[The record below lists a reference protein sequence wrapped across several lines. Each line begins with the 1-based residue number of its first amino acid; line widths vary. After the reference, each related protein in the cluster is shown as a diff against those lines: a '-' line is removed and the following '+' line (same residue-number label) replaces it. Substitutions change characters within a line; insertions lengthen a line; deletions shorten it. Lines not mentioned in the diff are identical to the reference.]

1 MADMSPTEAK
11 VARQIE
17 YYFGDHNLPRDKFLK
32 EQLQVD
38 DGWVAVATMLQFN
51 REAYHA
57 KKAEERKAHKADSK
71 AKAKHNQDEQQK
83 QTEDKEM
90 DLLLEE
96 QTGCLLKF
104 SGELDQVSR
113 EDFHALFSGHGKIKW
128 VDFTR
133 GAKEGTLLFD
143 GKAQEALDKATEA
156 NGGTLQIKDNDAT
169 WELLEGDVEK
179 DVMKKMIQAQQEL
192 HSRNKGRGPP
202 SPKKRAREDTADA
215 PAAKHRRPNAEDS
228 ASTSQICDQFA
239 FDVIKGNRPTPD
251 LARTPEN
258 MTPRTWQDNK
268 NKSVDNKPESMM
280 AASLLPSL
288 RCGDKKATAA
298 RLKADLSRATDDNCA
313 SGAHR
318 QLQELLDAVLDP
330 ETPATDAEALDW
342 CKCLIAGGDGFEG
355 FCEAVRSYDNAALCG
370 LVWTANFVAYRCRT
384 CGISPCMS
392 LCAECFNQGD
402 HTGHDFNMFRS
413 QAGGACDCG
422 DSNVMRETGFCRRHR
437 LKTGEDVPCVP
448 QDLLLMSELVLPRF
462 IISVVQ
468 YLREGYTEPDS
479 GDLQKVLQQ
488 LEPQISFLEE
498 LTKMGGAMRTVL
510 TKILTNQQT
519 FKDLSMGQEDN
530 TYAKQNYEK
539 YLSALKNS
547 GLVSVEDKAL
557 PPSTEG
563 AAVVAEGAVA
573 STEATAAGSPEESSK
588 EEDLD
593 GGQSVGQRKRVK
605 LSSATKDSSIMD
617 SLKHKRF
624 LEELLFW
631 TIKYEFPQKM
641 VTFLLNMLPDQDYKI
656 TFTKTFVQHYAFIM
670 KTLMKSHESD
680 TMSNRIVH
688 ISVQLFSNEELAR
701 HVTEECHLLD
711 VMVTVL
717 LYMMESCLVKSELQD
732 EENSRHV
739 VVNCGEAL
747 LKNNTYWPLVS
758 DFINILSH
766 QSVAKRF
773 LEDHSLL
780 MLWMSFVSFFQGMN
794 LNKRELN
801 EHVEFESQTY
811 YAAFAAELEA
821 CAQPMW
827 GLLTH
832 CKVKETQEYTKTV
845 VRYCL
850 EALQLWFDAIGFVDE
865 PAPNQVTFHLPLHR
879 YYAMFLSKAVKCQG
893 LDLDSLLPDQEMLMK
908 IMVHPLQIQA
918 SLSEI
923 HSNMWVRNGLQIKGQ
938 AMTYVQSHFC
948 NSMIDPDIYLL
959 QVCASRLDPDYFISF
974 KVVDLLT
981 MASQH
986 QNPVLDSEQER
997 PMLEGALTFLVILTS
1012 LRVHLGM
1019 TDDEIL
1025 RSEMVSQ
1032 LCMNDRTHS
1041 SLLDL
1046 IPENP
1051 NPKSGVVPGSCSFEE
1066 MLSTVADFKAPVFE
1080 PGGSMQQG
1088 MYTPKA
1094 EVWEKEFD
1102 PIMVVLRTVYRRD
1115 VQSAMDRYAAFL
1127 KQSGVDSTNPWPP
1140 YKERT
1145 PLRPEYRGLVKLLHC
1160 KTLHI
1165 VIFTLLYK
1173 IWMDH
1178 HNMSEHVL
1186 CMVLYLIE
1194 LGLDNQVQ
1202 DDKEQEEPCIEE
1214 HCHDS
1219 WFPGTSLLS
1228 NLHHIIN
1235 FVRVRVPE
1243 TAPEVK
1249 REPPPSTSAD
1259 ADATSFGPNLRE
1271 AQVFS
1276 LVAERRRK
1284 FQEIINRS
1292 STEASA
1298 QVVRPKS
1305 SSTRWV
1311 PPGTPPQLVTEIL
1324 EVRESMLS
1332 LLIKL
1337 HQKLSAKQNS
1347 LPRIL
1352 TKAAGRSRHS
1362 HRSIQEICGKVSP
1375 PVPPKKSSPADKKTM
1390 DKEERRQRARERQQK
1405 LLAEFASRQKSF
1417 METAMD
1423 VESPDGEA
1431 AMDLGASDVMD
1442 SEVLYDCVICG
1453 QSGPSTEDRPTG
1465 LVVLLQASSVLG
1477 HRCKSV
1483 DAKKLPTTDE
1493 EHIYAADTCGVAHD
1507 LRLALMQ
1514 HYFRESSCLQ
1524 SVSIGWDGGV
1534 YVQTCGHTLHID
1546 CHKSYMESL
1555 RNVQNDQV
1563 LQGFSV
1569 DKGEFTC
1576 PLCRQFANSVIP
1588 CRPGRGP
1595 EAGAGRCPSNKKTGV
1610 LVKEVEDLQGQLAP
1624 FPTESNLSK
1633 EMELVIKDIK
1643 NATQKKYM
1651 DYGKNP
1657 GSPDNDFLFMGVG
1670 LQVGLYLMLCVGASA
1685 HRGVGLQVGVY
1696 LMLCVGGVGPQGA
1709 LAHRTNLE
1717 LELVHRGGGLCSG
1730 GASAA
1735 AKRSCLNQ
1743 LFQVLAT
1750 HMRLYSIDSAYNPW
1764 TRLTQVSENQQEG
1777 EDEDRREV
1785 AMLFRDVP
1793 SLLIIF
1799 VLTMPQPLRKEH
1811 FTCVVKM
1818 LYNLQFVQGLAA
1830 LSVKFS
1836 PEEKRVWSTSGALKK
1851 NAANADKCL
1860 EALLSHV
1867 IGELSRDESVYRLN
1881 TEETSVLSSSVVSPQ
1896 SIEFSLRQ
1904 FCLPFLRL
1912 SSLLQHHLYG
1922 DVLTECPTPS
1932 SVPSASCLEWPA
1944 VCAFQLVT
1952 QWCQEVTG
1960 LPEAQGDHSLTLLVQ
1975 DPQWAAPRLLRLPEN
1990 YNVIFQYYHRKE
2002 CTACQKVPK
2011 DPALCL
2017 VCGTFVCLKGPCCKQ
2032 QGVCE
2037 CVLHSQHCGAATG
2050 IFLLINASVI
2060 IIIRGHR
2067 FCLWGSVYLD
2077 AHGEE
2082 DRDLRRGKPLFLC
2095 AERYRVLEQQWV
2107 SHTFDH
2113 INKRW
2118 GPHYNGL

>member
-1 MADMSPTEAK
+1 
-11 VARQIE
+11 
-17 YYFGDHNLPRDKFLK
+17 
-32 EQLQVD
+32 
-38 DGWVAVATMLQFN
+38 
-51 REAYHA
+51 
-57 KKAEERKAHKADSK
+57 
-71 AKAKHNQDEQQK
+71 
-83 QTEDKEM
+83 
-90 DLLLEE
+90 
-96 QTGCLLKF
+96 
-104 SGELDQVSR
+104 
-113 EDFHALFSGHGKIKW
+113 
-128 VDFTR
+128 
-133 GAKEGTLLFD
+133 
-143 GKAQEALDKATEA
+143 
-156 NGGTLQIKDNDAT
+156 
-169 WELLEGDVEK
+169 
-179 DVMKKMIQAQQEL
+179 
-192 HSRNKGRGPP
+192 
-202 SPKKRAREDTADA
+202 
-215 PAAKHRRPNAEDS
+215 
-228 ASTSQICDQFA
+228 
-239 FDVIKGNRPTPD
+239 
-251 LARTPEN
+251 
-258 MTPRTWQDNK
+258 
-268 NKSVDNKPESMM
+268 MM
-280 AASLLPSL
+280 AASLL
-288 RCGDKKATAA
+288 RRDKKSTAA
-298 RLKADLSRATDDNCA
+298 HLKADLKRTDNS
-313 SGAHR
+313 SGLR
-318 QLQELLDAVLDP
+318 QLQELLDSVLHP
-330 ETPATDAEALDW
+330 ERGSEPEALEW
-342 CKCLIAGGDGFEG
+342 CKWLLAGGDGFDE
-355 FCEAVRSYDNAALCG
+355 FCRTVRSYDNATLCG

-392 LCAECFNQGD
+392 LCAECFNNGD

-422 DSNVMRETGFCRRHR
+422 DGNVMRESGFCSRHR
-437 LKTGEDVPCVP
+437 LKTGENVPLVP
-448 QDLLLMSELVLPRF
+448 RDLLLMSEMVLPRF
-462 IISVVQ
+462 IITIIQ
-468 YLREGYTEPDS
+468 YLRDGYTEPGEDS
-479 GDLQKVLQQ
+479 AADRDLQKVLQQ
-488 LEPQISFLEE
+488 LDLHISFLEE

-519 FKDLSMGQEDN
+519 FKELSMGECRS
-530 TYAKQNYEK
+530 YEK
-539 YLSALKNS
+539 YLSALKSS
-547 GLVSVEDKAL
+547 GLVSVEEKGAGAGATDTPAGAGALKVRVKLKA
-557 PPSTEG
+557 
-563 AAVVAEGAVA
+563 VHVFVWQ
-573 STEATAAGSPEESSK
+573 
-588 EEDLD
+588 EDQD
-593 GGQSVGQRKRVK
+593 GLQGVGQRKRVK
-605 LSSATKDSSIMD
+605 LSSSTKDPSIMD
-617 SLKHKRF
+617 TLKHKCF

-631 TIKYEFPQKM
+631 TINSQSS
-641 VTFLLNMLPDQDYKI
+641 TFVIRTREKI

-701 HVTEECHLLD
+701 HVTEECQLLD
-711 VMVTVL
+711 IMVTVL
-717 LYMMESCLVKSELQD
+717 LYMMESCLIKSELQD
-732 EENSRHV
+732 EENNHHV

-773 LEDHSLL
+773 LEDQSLL
-780 MLWMSFVSFFQGMN
+780 RLWMSFVSFFQGMN

-832 CKVKETQEYTKTV
+832 CKVKETHEYTKTV

-850 EALQLWFDAIGFVDE
+850 ETLQMWFDTIGFVDE
-865 PAPNQVTFHLPLHR
+865 PALNQLTFHLPLHR
-879 YYAMFLSKAVKCQG
+879 YYAMFLSKGVKCQG

-959 QVCASRLDPDYFISF
+959 QVCASRLDPDYFISSVFERF

-986 QNPVLDSEQER
+986 QNAVLDSEQER
-997 PMLEGALTFLVILTS
+997 PMLEGALTFLVILSS

-1019 TDDEIL
+1019 SDDEIL
-1025 RSEMVSQ
+1025 RAEMVSQ

-1066 MLSTVADFKAPVFE
+1066 MLSAVADFKAPVFE

-1088 MYTPKA
+1088 MYTPKGD
-1094 EVWEKEFD
+1094 VWEKEFD
-1102 PIMVVLRTVYRRD
+1102 PIMVILRTVYRRD
-1115 VQSAMDRYAAFL
+1115 VQSAMDRYTAFL
-1127 KQSGVDSTNPWPP
+1127 KQSGVHTGNPWPP

-1145 PLRPEYRGLVKLLHC
+1145 ALHPCYKGLVRLLHC

-1178 HNMSEHVL
+1178 QNMSEHVL

-1202 DDKEQEEPCIEE
+1202 DDKVEEVSFE

-1228 NLHHIIN
+1228 NLHHVIN

-1243 TAPEVK
+1243 TAPEVERK
-1249 REPPPSTSAD
+1249 RERERERETPASTSSESS
-1259 ADATSFGPNLRE
+1259 TFGQVSQTLSG

-1292 STEASA
+1292 NHEASQA
-1298 QVVRPKS
+1298 VRPKS
-1305 SSTRWV
+1305 SSSRLL
-1311 PPGTPPQLVTEIL
+1311 PPGSPPQLVTEIL
-1324 EVRESMLS
+1324 EIGESMLS
-1332 LLIKL
+1332 LLVKL
-1337 HQKLSAKQNS
+1337 HQKLSGKQNS
-1347 LPRIL
+1347 LSLSWLAEVDPAHHAHGDGLTAIERIL
-1352 TKAAGRSRHS
+1352 AKAAARSRHS
-1362 HRSIQEICGKVSP
+1362 KRCLQEICGKVCP
-1375 PVPPKKSSPADKKTM
+1375 PIPPKKNSPGDKKSM

-1423 VESPDGEA
+1423 VESPETDA
-1431 AMDLGASDVMD
+1431 VMEMGSAEPLD

-1477 HRCKSV
+1477 HRCRSDTPKR
-1483 DAKKLPTTDE
+1483 LPTTDE
-1493 EHIYAADTCGVAHD
+1493 EHIYPEDTCGAAHD
-1507 LRLALMQ
+1507 VRLSLMQ
-1514 HYFRESSCLQ
+1514 RYFKDSSCLQ

-1555 RNVQNDQV
+1555 RNDQV

-1576 PLCRQFANSVIP
+1576 PLCRQFANSVLP
-1588 CRPGRGP
+1588 CRPGRGM
-1595 EAGAGRCPSNKKTGV
+1595 ETGAWHAPSNKSMST
-1610 LVKEVEDLQGQLAP
+1610 LVREVEDLQEQLGI
-1624 FPTESNLSK
+1624 FPVSAESNLSK
-1633 EMELVIKDIK
+1633 EMESVIKDIK
-1643 NATQKKYM
+1643 NTTQKKYM

-1657 GSPDNDFLFMGVG
+1657 GSPDNDFLFMYSV
-1670 LQVGLYLMLCVGASA
+1670 A
-1685 HRGVGLQVGVY
+1685 
-1696 LMLCVGGVGPQGA
+1696 
-1709 LAHRTNLE
+1709 RTNLE
-1717 LELVHRGGGLCSG
+1717 LELVHRGGNLCSG

-1743 LFQVLAT
+1743 LFHVLAM

-1764 TRLTQVSENQQEG
+1764 TRLTQSTYCD
-1777 EDEDRREV
+1777 DERPEV
-1785 AMLFRDVP
+1785 PMLFRDVP

-1799 VLTMPQPLRKEH
+1799 ILTMPQPLRKEH
-1811 FTCVVKM
+1811 FTCVVKV
-1818 LYNLQFVQGLAA
+1818 LYSLQYTQALAA
-1830 LSVKFS
+1830 LSVRFS
-1836 PEEKRVWSTSGALKK
+1836 PEERLAWSNTGAAKK
-1851 NAANADKCL
+1851 
-1860 EALLSHV
+1860 V
-1867 IGELSRDESVYRLN
+1867 
-1881 TEETSVLSSSVVSPQ
+1881 SSVWSPQ
-1896 SIEFSLRQ
+1896 SIEFSLQQ

-1912 SSLLQHHLYG
+1912 SCLLQHHLYG
-1922 DVLTECPTPS
+1922 DSLPGCLVEEEFSLLAGCLGLAGSAQS
-1932 SVPSASCLEWPA
+1932 SAACLEWNISA
-1944 VCAFQLVT
+1944 LDLIS
-1952 QWCQEVTG
+1952 QWCSEVIALSNT
-1960 LPEAQGDHSLTLLVQ
+1960 PTQQSVSLLVQ
-1975 DPQWAAPRLLRLPEN
+1975 DPQWAAPRLLHLPDN
-1990 YNVIFQYYHRKE
+1990 YNTIFQYYHRKS
-2002 CTACQKVPK
+2002 CTSCGKTPK

-2017 VCGTFVCLKGPCCKQ
+2017 VCGAFVCLKGHCCKQ

-2082 DRDLRRGKPLFLC
+2082 DRDLRRGKPLYLC
-2095 AERYRVLEQQWV
+2095 EERYRVLEQQWV

>member
-1 MADMSPTEAK
+1 
-11 VARQIE
+11 
-17 YYFGDHNLPRDKFLK
+17 
-32 EQLQVD
+32 
-38 DGWVAVATMLQFN
+38 
-51 REAYHA
+51 
-57 KKAEERKAHKADSK
+57 
-71 AKAKHNQDEQQK
+71 
-83 QTEDKEM
+83 
-90 DLLLEE
+90 
-96 QTGCLLKF
+96 
-104 SGELDQVSR
+104 
-113 EDFHALFSGHGKIKW
+113 
-128 VDFTR
+128 
-133 GAKEGTLLFD
+133 
-143 GKAQEALDKATEA
+143 
-156 NGGTLQIKDNDAT
+156 
-169 WELLEGDVEK
+169 
-179 DVMKKMIQAQQEL
+179 
-192 HSRNKGRGPP
+192 
-202 SPKKRAREDTADA
+202 
-215 PAAKHRRPNAEDS
+215 
-228 ASTSQICDQFA
+228 
-239 FDVIKGNRPTPD
+239 
-251 LARTPEN
+251 
-258 MTPRTWQDNK
+258 
-268 NKSVDNKPESMM
+268 M
-280 AASLLPSL
+280 AASLL
-288 RCGDKKATAA
+288 RRDKKATAA
-298 RLKADLSRATDDNCA
+298 HLKADLNRTDN
-313 SGAHR
+313 GNGVR
-318 QLQELLDAVLDP
+318 QLQELLDVVLNP
-330 ETPATDAEALDW
+330 ETPAADTEALDW
-342 CKCLIAGGDGFEG
+342 CKCLIASGEGFEE
-355 FCEAVRSYDNAALCG
+355 FCKTVRSYDNATLCG

-392 LCAECFNQGD
+392 LCAECFNNGD

-422 DSNVMRETGFCRRHR
+422 DGNVMRESGFCRQHR
-437 LKTGEDVPCVP
+437 LRTGENVPSIP
-448 QDLLLMSELVLPRF
+448 QDLLLMSEMVLPHF
-462 IISVVQ
+462 ILCIIQ
-468 YLREGYTEPDS
+468 YLRDGYIEADPSTER
-479 GDLQKVLQQ
+479 DLQKVLQQ

-519 FKDLSMGQEDN
+519 FKELSMGQEEN
-530 TYAKQNYEK
+530 VYAKKNYDK
-539 YLSALKNS
+539 YLSALQNS
-547 GLVSVEDKAL
+547 GLVSVEEKAQ
-557 PPSTEG
+557 G
-563 AAVVAEGAVA
+563 ATADVTVGAEGGAGA
-573 STEATAAGSPEESSK
+573 MALLGTTAPGSPDESSK
-588 EEDLD
+588 EEDQD
-593 GGQSVGQRKRVK
+593 AGQSVGQRKRVK
-605 LSSATKDSSIMD
+605 LSSSTKDPCVID
-617 SLKHKRF
+617 SLKHKCF

-701 HVTEECHLLD
+701 HVTEECQLLD
-711 VMVTVL
+711 IMVTVL
-717 LYMMESCLVKSELQD
+717 LYMMESCLIKSELQD
-732 EENSRHV
+732 EENSHHV
-739 VVNCGEAL
+739 VVNCSEAL

-766 QSVAKRF
+766 QSVAKKF

-832 CKVKETQEYTKTV
+832 CKVKETQEYSKTV

-850 EALQLWFDAIGFVDE
+850 ETLQIWFDAIGFIDE

-959 QVCASRLDPDYFISF
+959 QVCASRLDPDYFISSVFERF

-986 QNPVLDSEQER
+986 QNAVLDSEQER

-1025 RSEMVSQ
+1025 RGEMVSQ

-1041 SLLDL
+1041 ALLDL

-1051 NPKSGVVPGSCSFEE
+1051 NPKSGIVPGSCSFEE
-1066 MLSTVADFKAPVFE
+1066 MLSAVADFKAPVFE

-1115 VQSAMDRYAAFL
+1115 VQSAMDRYSAFL
-1127 KQSGVDSTNPWPP
+1127 KQAGIHTGNPWPP

-1145 PLRPEYRGLVKLLHC
+1145 ALHPCYKGLIKLLHC

-1178 HNMSEHVL
+1178 PNMSEHVL
-1186 CMVLYLIE
+1186 CMVMYLIE

-1202 DDKEQEEPCIEE
+1202 DDKEDEEPCIEE

-1219 WFPGTSLLS
+1219 WFPGTNLLS
-1228 NLHHIIN
+1228 NLHHVIN

-1249 REPPPSTSAD
+1249 REAPPSTSTEA
-1259 ADATSFGPNLRE
+1259 SSYGQNLRE

-1292 STEASA
+1292 NTEAS

-1311 PPGTPPQLVTEIL
+1311 PPGAPPQLVTEIL
-1324 EVRESMLS
+1324 EIRESMLS

-1337 HQKLSAKQNS
+1337 HQKLSSKQNS
-1347 LPRIL
+1347 LSPSWLEDMDMSRHTHGDGITAIERIL
-1352 TKAAGRSRHS
+1352 TKAATRSCQIK
-1362 HRSIQEICGKVSP
+1362 RSIQDICGKVCP
-1375 PVPPKKSSPADKKTM
+1375 PVPPKKNSPADKKTM
-1390 DKEERRQRARERQQK
+1390 DKEERRLRARERQQK

-1423 VESPDGEA
+1423 VESPDTEA
-1431 AMDLGASDVMD
+1431 AMDLGASEVME

-1453 QSGPSTEDRPTG
+1453 QSGPSTDDRPIG

-1477 HRCKSV
+1477 HRCQSKE
-1483 DAKKLPTTDE
+1483 AKKLPTSDE
-1493 EHIYAADTCGVAHD
+1493 EHIYAVDTCGVAHD
-1507 LRLALMQ
+1507 VRLTLLQ
-1514 HYFRESSCLQ
+1514 RFFKDSSCLQ

-1555 RNVQNDQV
+1555 RNDQV

-1576 PLCRQFANSVIP
+1576 PLCRQFANSVLP
-1588 CRPGRGP
+1588 CRPGRGT
-1595 EAGAGRCPSNKKTGV
+1595 EAGSWHTPTNKKTLV
-1610 LVKEVEDLQGQLAP
+1610 LVKEVEELQEKLGLFQ
-1624 FPTESNLSK
+1624 TESNLSK
-1633 EMELVIKDIK
+1633 EMELVIKDVK
-1643 NATQKKYM
+1643 NTTQNKYM

-1657 GSPDNDFLFMGVG
+1657 GSPDNDFLFMYSV
-1670 LQVGLYLMLCVGASA
+1670 A
-1685 HRGVGLQVGVY
+1685 
-1696 LMLCVGGVGPQGA
+1696 
-1709 LAHRTNLE
+1709 RTNLE
-1717 LELVHRGGGLCSG
+1717 LELVHRGGHLCSG
-1730 GASAA
+1730 GASAS

-1743 LFQVLAT
+1743 LFHVLAM

-1764 TRLTQVSENQQEG
+1764 TKLTQVTPIREADG
-1777 EDEDRREV
+1777 FDEDRPEV
-1785 AMLFRDVP
+1785 PMLFRDVP

-1818 LYNLQFVQGLAA
+1818 LYNLQFTQAVVAV
-1830 LSVKFS
+1830 STKFS
-1836 PEEKRVWSTSGALKK
+1836 PEERQAWSTSGALKK
-1851 NAANADKCL
+1851 DVANAETSF

-1867 IGELSRDESVYRLN
+1867 ICELSKDKSVYKVN
-1881 TEETSVLSSSVVSPQ
+1881 TEETSMLSSSVWSPQ
-1896 SIEFSLRQ
+1896 SIEFSLQQ

-1912 SSLLQHHLYG
+1912 SCLLQHHLYG
-1922 DVLTECPTPS
+1922 DNLTGCLEEEEFTSLAVCLGLL
-1932 SVPSASCLEWPA
+1932 PSAPQPANIVASGSCLRWA
-1944 VCAFQLVT
+1944 ASAFGLVT
-1952 QWCQEVTG
+1952 QWCAEVTG
-1960 LPEAQGDHSLTLLVQ
+1960 LTRMQPEQSLTLLVQ
-1975 DPQWAAPRLLRLPEN
+1975 EPQWTAPRLLQLPDN
-1990 YNVIFQYYHRKE
+1990 YNIIFQYYHRKA
-2002 CTACQKVPK
+2002 CTACNKVPK

-2017 VCGTFVCLKGPCCKQ
+2017 VCGAFVCLKGVCCKQ
-2032 QGVCE
+2032 QGICE

-2095 AERYRVLEQQWV
+2095 AERYRVLEQQWG

>member
-1 MADMSPTEAK
+1 
-11 VARQIE
+11 
-17 YYFGDHNLPRDKFLK
+17 
-32 EQLQVD
+32 
-38 DGWVAVATMLQFN
+38 
-51 REAYHA
+51 
-57 KKAEERKAHKADSK
+57 
-71 AKAKHNQDEQQK
+71 
-83 QTEDKEM
+83 
-90 DLLLEE
+90 
-96 QTGCLLKF
+96 
-104 SGELDQVSR
+104 
-113 EDFHALFSGHGKIKW
+113 
-128 VDFTR
+128 
-133 GAKEGTLLFD
+133 
-143 GKAQEALDKATEA
+143 
-156 NGGTLQIKDNDAT
+156 
-169 WELLEGDVEK
+169 
-179 DVMKKMIQAQQEL
+179 
-192 HSRNKGRGPP
+192 
-202 SPKKRAREDTADA
+202 
-215 PAAKHRRPNAEDS
+215 
-228 ASTSQICDQFA
+228 
-239 FDVIKGNRPTPD
+239 
-251 LARTPEN
+251 
-258 MTPRTWQDNK
+258 
-268 NKSVDNKPESMM
+268 MM
-280 AASLLPSL
+280 AASLL
-288 RCGDKKATAA
+288 RRDKKATAA
-298 RLKADLSRATDDNCA
+298 HLKADLNRTDNSA
-313 SGAHR
+313 AVR
-318 QLQELLDAVLDP
+318 QLQELLDVVLNP
-330 ETPATDAEALDW
+330 EKPAADTEALDW
-342 CKCLIAGGDGFEG
+342 CKCLIAGGEGFEE
-355 FCEAVRSYDNAALCG
+355 FCKTVRSYDNATLCG

-392 LCAECFNQGD
+392 LCAECFNNGD

-422 DSNVMRETGFCRRHR
+422 DSNVMRESGFCRRHR
-437 LKTGEDVPCVP
+437 LRTGENIPSIP
-448 QDLLLMSELVLPRF
+448 RDLLLMSEMVLPRF
-462 IISVVQ
+462 ILCIIQ
-468 YLREGYTEPDS
+468 YLRDGYVEPDS
-479 GDLQKVLQQ
+479 STERDLQKVLQQ

-519 FKDLSMGQEDN
+519 FKELSMGQEEN
-530 TYAKQNYEK
+530 LYAKKNYDK

-547 GLVSVEDKAL
+547 GLVSVEEKAQ
-557 PPSTEG
+557 G
-563 AAVVAEGAVA
+563 ATADVSVGAEGGAGA
-573 STEATAAGSPEESSK
+573 MALLGTTAPGSPDESSK
-588 EEDLD
+588 EEDQD
-593 GGQSVGQRKRVK
+593 AGQSVGQRKRVK
-605 LSSATKDSSIMD
+605 LSSSTKDPCIIE
-617 SLKHKRF
+617 SLKHKCF

-701 HVTEECHLLD
+701 RVTEECHLLD
-711 VMVTVL
+711 IMVTVL
-717 LYMMESCLVKSELQD
+717 LYMMESCLIKSELQD
-732 EENSRHV
+732 EENNRHV
-739 VVNCGEAL
+739 VVNCSEPL

-766 QSVAKRF
+766 QSVAKKF
-773 LEDHSLL
+773 MEDHSLV

-850 EALQLWFDAIGFVDE
+850 ETLQIWFDAIGFIDE

-879 YYAMFLSKAVKCQG
+879 YYAMFLSKGVKCQG
-893 LDLDSLLPDQEMLMK
+893 LDLDCLLPDQEMLMK

-918 SLSEI
+918 CLSEI

-959 QVCASRLDPDYFISF
+959 QVRFIQTTS
-974 KVVDLLT
+974 
-981 MASQH
+981 SQVFLRDC
-986 QNPVLDSEQER
+986 VLYSEQER

-1012 LRVHLGM
+1012 LRIHLGM

-1025 RSEMVSQ
+1025 RAEMVSQ

-1041 SLLDL
+1041 ALLDL

-1051 NPKSGVVPGSCSFEE
+1051 NPKSGIVPGSCSFEQ
-1066 MLSTVADFKAPVFE
+1066 MLSGVADFKAPVFE

-1115 VQSAMDRYAAFL
+1115 VQSAMDRYSAFL
-1127 KQSGVDSTNPWPP
+1127 KQSGIHTGNPWPP

-1145 PLRPEYRGLVKLLHC
+1145 QLHPCYKGLIKLLHC

-1178 HNMSEHVL
+1178 QNMSEHVL

-1202 DDKEQEEPCIEE
+1202 DNKEDGEPCIEE

-1219 WFPGTSLLS
+1219 WFPGTNLLS
-1228 NLHHIIN
+1228 NLHHVIN

-1249 REPPPSTSAD
+1249 KEAPPSTSTEA
-1259 ADATSFGPNLRE
+1259 SSYGQNLRE

-1292 STEASA
+1292 NSEA

-1324 EVRESMLS
+1324 EIRESMLS

-1337 HQKLSAKQNS
+1337 HQKLSSKQNS
-1347 LPRIL
+1347 LSASWLDDTDTSHHAHGDGITAIERIL
-1352 TKAAGRSRHS
+1352 TKAAARSCQIK
-1362 HRSIQEICGKVSP
+1362 RSIQDICGKVCP
-1375 PVPPKKSSPADKKTM
+1375 PVPPKKNSPTDKKAM

-1423 VESPDGEA
+1423 VESPETEA
-1431 AMDLGASDVMD
+1431 AMDLGASEVME

-1453 QSGPSTEDRPTG
+1453 QSGPSTEDRPIG

-1477 HRCKSV
+1477 HRCKSTE
-1483 DAKKLPTTDE
+1483 AKNLPTSDD
-1493 EHIYAADTCGVAHD
+1493 EHIYPADTCGVAHD
-1507 LRLALMQ
+1507 VRLTLMQ
-1514 HYFRESSCLQ
+1514 RFFKDSSCLQ

-1555 RNVQNDQV
+1555 RNDQV

-1576 PLCRQFANSVIP
+1576 PLCRQFANSVLP
-1588 CRPGRGP
+1588 CRPGRST
-1595 EAGAGRCPSNKKTGV
+1595 EAGTWHTPTNKKMCM
-1610 LVKEVEDLQGQLAP
+1610 LVKEVEDLQEKLGL
-1624 FPTESNLSK
+1624 FPVSFTIKQSSETSCFSK

-1643 NATQKKYM
+1643 NTTQKKYM

-1657 GSPDNDFLFMGVG
+1657 GSPDNDFLFMYSV
-1670 LQVGLYLMLCVGASA
+1670 A
-1685 HRGVGLQVGVY
+1685 
-1696 LMLCVGGVGPQGA
+1696 
-1709 LAHRTNLE
+1709 RTNLE
-1717 LELVHRGGGLCSG
+1717 LELVHRGGNLCSG

-1743 LFQVLAT
+1743 LFHVLAM

-1764 TRLTQVSENQQEG
+1764 SKLTQITQSREADSF
-1777 EDEDRREV
+1777 DEERPEV
-1785 AMLFRDVP
+1785 PMLFRDVP

-1818 LYNLQFVQGLAA
+1818 LYNLQFIQALAA
-1830 LSVKFS
+1830 LSTKFS
-1836 PEEKRVWSTSGALKK
+1836 PEERQAWSTSGALMK
-1851 NAANADKCL
+1851 NTANSEKSF
-1860 EALLSHV
+1860 EALLSH
-1867 IGELSRDESVYRLN
+1867 IISELSKDKTAYNHNS
-1881 TEETSVLSSSVVSPQ
+1881 EETSMLSSSVWSPQ
-1896 SIEFSLRQ
+1896 SIEFSLQQ

-1912 SSLLQHHLYG
+1912 SCLLQHHLYG
-1922 DVLTECPTPS
+1922 DNLTGCLEEEEFS
-1932 SVPSASCLEWPA
+1932 SLATCLGLQSSAPQPPNNTRSASYLEWT
-1944 VCAFQLVT
+1944 VSAFDLVA
-1952 QWCQEVTG
+1952 QWCTEVTG
-1960 LPEAQGDHSLTLLVQ
+1960 LSQLQAEQSLTLLVQ
-1975 DPQWAAPRLLRLPEN
+1975 DPQWAAPRLLQLPDN
-1990 YNVIFQYYHRKE
+1990 YNIIFQYYHRKA
-2002 CTACQKVPK
+2002 CTVCKKVPK

-2017 VCGTFVCLKGPCCKQ
+2017 VCGAFVCLKGVCCKH
-2032 QGVCE
+2032 QGICE

-2095 AERYRVLEQQWV
+2095 EERYRVLEQQWV

>member
-1 MADMSPTEAK
+1 
-11 VARQIE
+11 
-17 YYFGDHNLPRDKFLK
+17 
-32 EQLQVD
+32 
-38 DGWVAVATMLQFN
+38 
-51 REAYHA
+51 
-57 KKAEERKAHKADSK
+57 
-71 AKAKHNQDEQQK
+71 
-83 QTEDKEM
+83 
-90 DLLLEE
+90 
-96 QTGCLLKF
+96 
-104 SGELDQVSR
+104 
-113 EDFHALFSGHGKIKW
+113 
-128 VDFTR
+128 
-133 GAKEGTLLFD
+133 
-143 GKAQEALDKATEA
+143 
-156 NGGTLQIKDNDAT
+156 
-169 WELLEGDVEK
+169 
-179 DVMKKMIQAQQEL
+179 
-192 HSRNKGRGPP
+192 
-202 SPKKRAREDTADA
+202 
-215 PAAKHRRPNAEDS
+215 
-228 ASTSQICDQFA
+228 
-239 FDVIKGNRPTPD
+239 
-251 LARTPEN
+251 
-258 MTPRTWQDNK
+258 
-268 NKSVDNKPESMM
+268 MM
-280 AASLLPSL
+280 AASLL
-288 RCGDKKATAA
+288 RRDKKATAA
-298 RLKADLSRATDDNCA
+298 HLKADLNRTDNS
-313 SGAHR
+313 SGVR
-318 QLQELLDAVLDP
+318 QLQELLDSVLNP
-330 ETPATDAEALDW
+330 EKPATDTEALDW
-342 CKCLIAGGDGFEG
+342 CKCLIAGGEGFEE
-355 FCEAVRSYDNAALCG
+355 FCKTVRSYDNATLCG

-392 LCAECFNQGD
+392 LCAECFNNGD

-422 DSNVMRETGFCRRHR
+422 DSNVMRESGFCRRHR
-437 LKTGEDVPCVP
+437 LRTGENVPSIP
-448 QDLLLMSELVLPRF
+448 RDLLLMSEMVLPRF
-462 IISVVQ
+462 IMCIIQ
-468 YLREGYTEPDS
+468 YLRDGYVEPDS
-479 GDLQKVLQQ
+479 SSERDLQKVLQQ

-498 LTKMGGAMRTVL
+498 LTKMGGAMRTVM
-510 TKILTNQQT
+510 TKILTNQQA
-519 FKDLSMGQEDN
+519 FKELCMGQEEN
-530 TYAKQNYEK
+530 LYAKKNYDK

-547 GLVSVEDKAL
+547 GLVSVEEKTQVATGDV
-557 PPSTEG
+557 
-563 AAVVAEGAVA
+563 AAGAEGGAGAMVLLG
-573 STEATAAGSPEESSK
+573 TTTPGSPEGSNK
-588 EEDLD
+588 EEDQD

-605 LSSATKDSSIMD
+605 LSSSTKDPCIIE
-617 SLKHKRF
+617 SLKHKCF

-701 HVTEECHLLD
+701 HVTEECQLLD
-711 VMVTVL
+711 IMVTVL
-717 LYMMESCLVKSELQD
+717 LYMMESCLIKSELQD

-739 VVNCGEAL
+739 VVNCSEAL

-766 QSVAKRF
+766 QSVAKKF

-850 EALQLWFDAIGFVDE
+850 ETLQIWFDAIGFIDE

-918 SLSEI
+918 CLSEI

-959 QVCASRLDPDYFISF
+959 QVCASRLDPDYFISSVFERF

-986 QNPVLDSEQER
+986 QNAVLDSEQER

-1012 LRVHLGM
+1012 LRIHLGM

-1025 RSEMVSQ
+1025 RAEMVSQ

-1041 SLLDL
+1041 ALLDL

-1051 NPKSGVVPGSCSFEE
+1051 NPKSGIVPGACSFEE
-1066 MLSTVADFKAPVFE
+1066 MLSAVADFKAPVFE

-1127 KQSGVDSTNPWPP
+1127 KQSGIHTGNPWPP

-1145 PLRPEYRGLVKLLHC
+1145 LLHPCYKGLIKLLHC

-1178 HNMSEHVL
+1178 QNMSEHVL

-1194 LGLDNQVQ
+1194 LGLDNQIQ
-1202 DDKEQEEPCIEE
+1202 DHKEDEEPCIEE

-1219 WFPGTSLLS
+1219 WFPGTNLLS
-1228 NLHHIIN
+1228 NLHHVIN

-1249 REPPPSTSAD
+1249 REAPPSTSNEA
-1259 ADATSFGPNLRE
+1259 SSYGQNLRE

-1284 FQEIINRS
+1284 FQEIINRNN
-1292 STEASA
+1292 TEAT

-1311 PPGTPPQLVTEIL
+1311 PPGTAPQLVTEIL
-1324 EVRESMLS
+1324 EIRESMLS

-1337 HQKLSAKQNS
+1337 HQKLSSKQNS
-1347 LPRIL
+1347 LSASWLEDMDTNRHAHGDGITAIERIL
-1352 TKAAGRSRHS
+1352 TKAATRSCQIK
-1362 HRSIQEICGKVSP
+1362 RSIQDICGKVCP
-1375 PVPPKKSSPADKKTM
+1375 PVPPKKNSPSDKKTM

-1423 VESPDGEA
+1423 VESPDTEA
-1431 AMDLGASDVMD
+1431 AMDLGASEVME

-1453 QSGPSTEDRPTG
+1453 QSGPSTEERPFG

-1477 HRCKSV
+1477 HRCRSKE
-1483 DAKKLPTTDE
+1483 AKKLPTSDE
-1493 EHIYAADTCGVAHD
+1493 EHIFAADTCGVAND
-1507 LRLALMQ
+1507 IRLTLMQ
-1514 HYFRESSCLQ
+1514 RFFKDSSCLQ

-1546 CHKSYMESL
+1546 CQKSYMESL
-1555 RNVQNDQV
+1555 RNDQV

-1576 PLCRQFANSVIP
+1576 PLCRQFANSVLP
-1588 CRPGRGP
+1588 CRPGRGT
-1595 EAGAGRCPSNKKTGV
+1595 EAGAWHAPTNKSICA
-1610 LVKEVEDLQGQLAP
+1610 LVREVEDLQERLCL
-1624 FPTESNLSK
+1624 FSTESNLSK

-1643 NATQKKYM
+1643 NTTQKKYM

-1657 GSPDNDFLFMGVG
+1657 GSPDNDFLFMYSV
-1670 LQVGLYLMLCVGASA
+1670 A
-1685 HRGVGLQVGVY
+1685 
-1696 LMLCVGGVGPQGA
+1696 
-1709 LAHRTNLE
+1709 RTNLE
-1717 LELVHRGGGLCSG
+1717 LELVHRGGNLCSG

-1743 LFQVLAT
+1743 LFHVLAM
-1750 HMRLYSIDSAYNPW
+1750 HMRLYSIDLAYNPW
-1764 TRLTQVSENQQEG
+1764 TKLTQVTQCREAHSF
-1777 EDEDRREV
+1777 DEERPEV
-1785 AMLFRDVP
+1785 PMLFRDVP

-1818 LYNLQFVQGLAA
+1818 LYNLQFIQALAA
-1830 LSVKFS
+1830 LSSKFS
-1836 PEEKRVWSTSGALKK
+1836 PDERQAWSTAGVLKK
-1851 NAANADKCL
+1851 NSSLSEKSF
-1860 EALLSHV
+1860 EVLLSLV
-1867 IGELSRDESVYRLN
+1867 ISELSKDKSVYKVDSKESSMLI
-1881 TEETSVLSSSVVSPQ
+1881 SSVWSPQ
-1896 SIEFSLRQ
+1896 SIEFSLQQ

-1912 SSLLQHHLYG
+1912 SCLLQHHLYG
-1922 DVLTECPTPS
+1922 DNLTGCQEEDEFAALAACLGLFTSVPQPS
-1932 SVPSASCLEWPA
+1932 SMVNSASCLQWPVNA
-1944 VCAFQLVT
+1944 TDLVT
-1952 QWCQEVTG
+1952 QWCTEVTA
-1960 LPEAQGDHSLTLLVQ
+1960 LSQIQAEQSLTLLVQ
-1975 DPQWAAPRLLRLPEN
+1975 DPQWAPPRLLQPPDN
-1990 YNVIFQYYHRKE
+1990 YNIIFQYYHRKA
-2002 CTACQKVPK
+2002 CTACKKVPK

-2017 VCGTFVCLKGPCCKQ
+2017 VCGAFVCLKGACCKQ
-2032 QGVCE
+2032 QGTCE

-2095 AERYRVLEQQWV
+2095 EERYRVLEQQWV

>member
-1 MADMSPTEAK
+1 
-11 VARQIE
+11 
-17 YYFGDHNLPRDKFLK
+17 
-32 EQLQVD
+32 
-38 DGWVAVATMLQFN
+38 
-51 REAYHA
+51 
-57 KKAEERKAHKADSK
+57 
-71 AKAKHNQDEQQK
+71 
-83 QTEDKEM
+83 
-90 DLLLEE
+90 
-96 QTGCLLKF
+96 
-104 SGELDQVSR
+104 
-113 EDFHALFSGHGKIKW
+113 
-128 VDFTR
+128 
-133 GAKEGTLLFD
+133 
-143 GKAQEALDKATEA
+143 
-156 NGGTLQIKDNDAT
+156 
-169 WELLEGDVEK
+169 
-179 DVMKKMIQAQQEL
+179 
-192 HSRNKGRGPP
+192 
-202 SPKKRAREDTADA
+202 
-215 PAAKHRRPNAEDS
+215 
-228 ASTSQICDQFA
+228 
-239 FDVIKGNRPTPD
+239 
-251 LARTPEN
+251 
-258 MTPRTWQDNK
+258 
-268 NKSVDNKPESMM
+268 M
-280 AASLLPSL
+280 AASLL
-288 RCGDKKATAA
+288 RRDKKSTAA
-298 RLKADLSRATDDNCA
+298 HLKADLKRTDNS
-313 SGAHR
+313 SGLR
-318 QLQELLDAVLDP
+318 QLQELLDSVLNPERGSDP
-330 ETPATDAEALDW
+330 EALEW
-342 CKCLIAGGDGFEG
+342 CKWLLAGGDGFDE
-355 FCEAVRSYDNAALCG
+355 FCRTVRSYDNATLCG

-392 LCAECFNQGD
+392 LCAECFNNGD

-422 DSNVMRETGFCRRHR
+422 DGNVMRESGFCNRHR
-437 LKTGEDVPCVP
+437 LKTGENVPSVP
-448 QDLLLMSELVLPRF
+448 RDLLLMSEMVLPRF
-462 IISVVQ
+462 IITIIQ
-468 YLREGYTEPDS
+468 YLRDGYTEPESAADR
-479 GDLQKVLQQ
+479 DLQKVLQQ
-488 LEPQISFLEE
+488 LEPHISFLEE

-519 FKDLSMGQEDN
+519 FKELSMGQEEN
-530 TYAKQNYEK
+530 VYAKRNYEK
-539 YLSALKNS
+539 YLSALKSS
-547 GLVSVEDKAL
+547 GLVSVEEKGAGIAGAGATDTPAGAGAL
-557 PPSTEG
+557 SLLG
-563 AAVVAEGAVA
+563 
-573 STEATAAGSPEESSK
+573 ATAAASLEDSSK
-588 EEDLD
+588 EEDQD
-593 GGQSVGQRKRVK
+593 GLQGVGQRKRVK
-605 LSSATKDSSIMD
+605 LSSSTKDPSIMD
-617 SLKHKRF
+617 TLKHKCF

-701 HVTEECHLLD
+701 HVTEECQLLD
-711 VMVTVL
+711 IMVTVL
-717 LYMMESCLVKSELQD
+717 LYMMESCLIKSELQD
-732 EENSRHV
+732 EENNRHV

-780 MLWMSFVSFFQGMN
+780 LLWMSFVSFFQGMN

-850 EALQLWFDAIGFVDE
+850 ETLQMWFDAIGFVDE
-865 PAPNQVTFHLPLHR
+865 PALNQLTFHLPLHR
-879 YYAMFLSKAVKCQG
+879 YYAMFLSKGVKCQG

-959 QVCASRLDPDYFISF
+959 QVCASRLDPDYFISSVFERF

-986 QNPVLDSEQER
+986 QNAVLDSEQER
-997 PMLEGALTFLVILTS
+997 PMLEGALTFLVILCS
-1012 LRVHLGM
+1012 LRIHLGM
-1019 TDDEIL
+1019 SDDEIL
-1025 RSEMVSQ
+1025 RAEMVSQ

-1066 MLSTVADFKAPVFE
+1066 MLSAVADFKAPVFE

-1094 EVWEKEFD
+1094 DVWEKEFD
-1102 PIMVVLRTVYRRD
+1102 PIMVILRTVYRRD

-1127 KQSGVDSTNPWPP
+1127 KQSGIHTGNPWPP

-1145 PLRPEYRGLVKLLHC
+1145 PLHPCYKGLVRLLHC

-1178 HNMSEHVL
+1178 QNMSEHVL

-1194 LGLDNQVQ
+1194 LGLDNQVH
-1202 DDKEQEEPCIEE
+1202 DDKVEEEPCIEE

-1228 NLHHIIN
+1228 NLHHVIN

-1243 TAPEVK
+1243 TAPEVERK
-1249 REPPPSTSAD
+1249 RERERERETPPSTSSES
-1259 ADATSFGPNLRE
+1259 TTFGQSSRRLTGNWRENLRE

-1292 STEASA
+1292 NHEASQA
-1298 QVVRPKS
+1298 VRPKS
-1305 SSTRWV
+1305 SSSRWL
-1311 PPGTPPQLVTEIL
+1311 PPGSPPQLVTEIL
-1324 EVRESMLS
+1324 EIRESMLS
-1332 LLIKL
+1332 LLVKL

-1347 LPRIL
+1347 LSLSWLAEVDPAHHAHGDGLTAIERIL
-1352 TKAAGRSRHS
+1352 AKAAARSRHS
-1362 HRSIQEICGKVSP
+1362 KRCLQEICGKVCP
-1375 PVPPKKSSPADKKTM
+1375 PIPPKKNSPGDKKSM

-1423 VESPDGEA
+1423 VESPETDA
-1431 AMDLGASDVMD
+1431 VMDMASAEPLD

-1477 HRCKSV
+1477 HRCRSDTPKR
-1483 DAKKLPTTDE
+1483 LPTTDE
-1493 EHIYAADTCGVAHD
+1493 EHIYPEDTCGATHD
-1507 LRLALMQ
+1507 VRLSLMQ
-1514 HYFRESSCLQ
+1514 RYFKDSSCLQ

-1555 RNVQNDQV
+1555 RNDQV

-1576 PLCRQFANSVIP
+1576 PLCRQFANSVLP
-1588 CRPGRGP
+1588 CRPGRGM
-1595 EAGAGRCPSNKKTGV
+1595 ETGAWHAPSNKSMST
-1610 LVKEVEDLQGQLAP
+1610 LVKEVEDLQEQLGI
-1624 FPTESNLSK
+1624 FPVSASLKQRDPILAESNLSK
-1633 EMELVIKDIK
+1633 EMESVIKDIK
-1643 NATQKKYM
+1643 NTTQKKYM

-1657 GSPDNDFLFMGVG
+1657 GSPDNDFLFMYSV
-1670 LQVGLYLMLCVGASA
+1670 A
-1685 HRGVGLQVGVY
+1685 
-1696 LMLCVGGVGPQGA
+1696 
-1709 LAHRTNLE
+1709 RTNLE
-1717 LELVHRGGGLCSG
+1717 LELVHRGGNLCSG

-1743 LFQVLAT
+1743 LFHVLAM

-1764 TRLTQVSENQQEG
+1764 TRLTQITHSRDTEYCD
-1777 EDEDRREV
+1777 DERPEV
-1785 AMLFRDVP
+1785 PMLFRDVP

-1799 VLTMPQPLRKEH
+1799 ILTMPQPLRKEH
-1811 FTCVVKM
+1811 FTCVVKV
-1818 LYNLQFVQGLAA
+1818 LYSLQYTQALAA
-1830 LSVKFS
+1830 LSIRFS
-1836 PEEKRVWSTSGALKK
+1836 REERLAWSNTGAAKK
-1851 NAANADKCL
+1851 NTPNSDKSWESL
-1860 EALLSHV
+1860 LGHMISELTKAKDVYDTNSEEAF
-1867 IGELSRDESVYRLN
+1867 
-1881 TEETSVLSSSVVSPQ
+1881 VLSSSVWSPQ
-1896 SIEFSLRQ
+1896 SIEFSLQQ

-1912 SSLLQHHLYG
+1912 SCLLQHHLYG
-1922 DVLTECPTPS
+1922 DSLPGCLVEEEFSLLSGCLGLAGSVQS
-1932 SVPSASCLEWPA
+1932 SGAMSSAACLEWNIS
-1944 VCAFQLVT
+1944 AFDLIS
-1952 QWCQEVTG
+1952 QWCSEVIG
-1960 LPEAQGDHSLTLLVQ
+1960 LSDTPAQQSVSLLVQ
-1975 DPQWAAPRLLRLPEN
+1975 DPQWAAPRLLHLPDN
-1990 YNVIFQYYHRKE
+1990 YNTIFQYYHRKS
-2002 CTACQKVPK
+2002 CTSCGKTPK

-2017 VCGTFVCLKGPCCKQ
+2017 VCGAFVCLKGHCCKQ

-2082 DRDLRRGKPLFLC
+2082 DRDLRRGKPLYLC
-2095 AERYRVLEQQWV
+2095 EERYRVLEQQWV

>member
-1 MADMSPTEAK
+1 
-11 VARQIE
+11 
-17 YYFGDHNLPRDKFLK
+17 
-32 EQLQVD
+32 
-38 DGWVAVATMLQFN
+38 
-51 REAYHA
+51 
-57 KKAEERKAHKADSK
+57 
-71 AKAKHNQDEQQK
+71 
-83 QTEDKEM
+83 
-90 DLLLEE
+90 
-96 QTGCLLKF
+96 
-104 SGELDQVSR
+104 
-113 EDFHALFSGHGKIKW
+113 
-128 VDFTR
+128 
-133 GAKEGTLLFD
+133 
-143 GKAQEALDKATEA
+143 
-156 NGGTLQIKDNDAT
+156 
-169 WELLEGDVEK
+169 
-179 DVMKKMIQAQQEL
+179 
-192 HSRNKGRGPP
+192 
-202 SPKKRAREDTADA
+202 
-215 PAAKHRRPNAEDS
+215 
-228 ASTSQICDQFA
+228 
-239 FDVIKGNRPTPD
+239 
-251 LARTPEN
+251 
-258 MTPRTWQDNK
+258 
-268 NKSVDNKPESMM
+268 
-280 AASLLPSL
+280 
-288 RCGDKKATAA
+288 
-298 RLKADLSRATDDNCA
+298 
-313 SGAHR
+313 
-318 QLQELLDAVLDP
+318 
-330 ETPATDAEALDW
+330 
-342 CKCLIAGGDGFEG
+342 
-355 FCEAVRSYDNAALCG
+355 
-370 LVWTANFVAYRCRT
+370 
-384 CGISPCMS
+384 MS
-392 LCAECFNQGD
+392 LCAECFNNGD

-422 DSNVMRETGFCRRHR
+422 DSNVMRETGFCNRHR
-437 LKTGEDVPCVP
+437 LRTGENVPSVP
-448 QDLLLMSELVLPRF
+448 RDLLLMSEMVLPRF
-462 IISVVQ
+462 IICIIQ
-468 YLREGYTEPDS
+468 YLRDGYTEPDTS
-479 GDLQKVLQQ
+479 TERDLQKVLQQ

-510 TKILTNQQT
+510 TKILTNQQI
-519 FKDLSMGQEDN
+519 FKDLSVGQEEN
-530 TYAKQNYEK
+530 VYAKKNYEK

-547 GLVSVEDKAL
+547 GLVSVEEKAQ
-557 PPSTEG
+557 SG
-563 AAVVAEGAVA
+563 AAEPTRGAE
-573 STEATAAGSPEESSK
+573 AGLLLLLPIVFLK
-588 EEDLD
+588 EDQD

-605 LSSATKDSSIMD
+605 LSSTAKDPSIMD
-617 SLKHKRF
+617 SLKHKCF

-670 KTLMKSHESD
+670 KTLMKSQESD

-701 HVTEECHLLD
+701 HVTEECQLLD
-711 VMVTVL
+711 IMVTVL
-717 LYMMESCLVKSELQD
+717 LYMMESCLIKSELQD

-739 VVNCGEAL
+739 VVNCSEPL

-766 QSVAKRF
+766 QSVAKKF

-794 LNKRELN
+794 LNKRELS

-850 EALQLWFDAIGFVDE
+850 ETLQIWFDAIGFVDE

-893 LDLDSLLPDQEMLMK
+893 LDLDSLLPHQEMLMK

-948 NSMIDPDIYLL
+948 NSMIDPDIFLL
-959 QVCASRLDPDYFISF
+959 QVCASRLDPDYFISSVFERF

-981 MASQH
+981 MASVH
-986 QNPVLDSEQER
+986 QNAVLDGEQER
-997 PMLEGALTFLVILTS
+997 PMLEGALTFLVILSS
-1012 LRVHLGM
+1012 LRIHLGM
-1019 TDDEIL
+1019 ADDEIL
-1025 RSEMVSQ
+1025 RAEMVSQ

-1051 NPKSGVVPGSCSFEE
+1051 NPKSGIVPGSCSFEE
-1066 MLSTVADFKAPVFE
+1066 MLSAVADFKAPVFE

-1088 MYTPKA
+1088 MYTPKE

-1115 VQSAMDRYAAFL
+1115 VQSAMDRYSAFL
-1127 KQSGVDSTNPWPP
+1127 KQSGMHTTGNPWPP

-1145 PLRPEYRGLVKLLHC
+1145 PLHPCYKGLDRLLHC

-1173 IWMDH
+1173 IWLDH
-1178 HNMSEHVL
+1178 SNMSEHVL

-1202 DDKEQEEPCIEE
+1202 EDKEDEVRCILE

-1219 WFPGTSLLS
+1219 WFPGTNLLS
-1228 NLHHIIN
+1228 NLHHVIN
-1235 FVRVRVPE
+1235 YVRVRVPE

-1249 REPPPSTSAD
+1249 REKDPPPSTSAD
-1259 ADATSFGPNLRE
+1259 ASNFDSRAGRLNVRE

-1292 STEASA
+1292 STEAS

-1324 EVRESMLS
+1324 EIRESMLS

-1347 LPRIL
+1347 LSATWLEDMETNSHAHGDGITAIERIL
-1352 TKAAGRSRHS
+1352 TKAATRSRQS
-1362 HRSIQEICGKVSP
+1362 KRSIQEICGKVSP
-1375 PVPPKKSSPADKKTM
+1375 PVAPKKNSPTDKNTM
-1390 DKEERRQRARERQQK
+1390 DKDERRQRARERQQK

-1423 VESPDGEA
+1423 VESPDAEA
-1431 AMDLGASDVMD
+1431 AMDLGASEVME

-1477 HRCKSV
+1477 HRCKS
-1483 DAKKLPTTDE
+1483 DETKKLPTTDD
-1493 EHIYAADTCGVAHD
+1493 EHIYPADTCGAAHD
-1507 LRLALMQ
+1507 VRLALMQ
-1514 HYFRESSCLQ
+1514 RFFKDVGVLTGKTQ
-1524 SVSIGWDGGV
+1524 SLK
-1534 YVQTCGHTLHID
+1534 HTL
-1546 CHKSYMESL
+1546 SL
-1555 RNVQNDQV
+1555 PRFYICFTQNDQV

-1576 PLCRQFANSVIP
+1576 PLCRQFANSVLP
-1588 CRPGRGP
+1588 CRPGRSTEVVSWHMP
-1595 EAGAGRCPSNKKTGV
+1595 TNKKTAV
-1610 LVKEVEDLQGQLAP
+1610 LVKEVEDLQEQLGL

-1633 EMELVIKDIK
+1633 EMESVIKDIK
-1643 NATQKKYM
+1643 NTTQRKYM

-1657 GSPDNDFLFMGVG
+1657 GSPDNDFLFMYSV
-1670 LQVGLYLMLCVGASA
+1670 A
-1685 HRGVGLQVGVY
+1685 
-1696 LMLCVGGVGPQGA
+1696 
-1709 LAHRTNLE
+1709 RTNLE
-1717 LELVHRGGGLCSG
+1717 LELVHRGGNLCSG

-1743 LFQVLAT
+1743 LFHVLAM

-1764 TRLTQVSENQQEG
+1764 TRLTQVAQRR
-1777 EDEDRREV
+1777 DELCSASIPTLYMGV
-1785 AMLFRDVP
+1785 SPLSVP
-1793 SLLIIF
+1793 A
-1799 VLTMPQPLRKEH
+1799 EH
-1811 FTCVVKM
+1811 FICLVRM
-1818 LYNLQFVQGLAA
+1818 LYNLQYTQALAS
-1830 LSVKFS
+1830 LSAKFS
-1836 PEEKRVWSTSGALKK
+1836 PEERQAWSTSGALKK
-1851 NAANADKCL
+1851 NAFDAEKSYD
-1860 EALLSHV
+1860 ALLSHV
-1867 IGELSRDESVYRLN
+1867 IGELSKVKTVYDVN
-1881 TEETSVLSSSVVSPQ
+1881 PEVPSMVSHIAVWSPH
-1896 SIEFSLRQ
+1896 SIEYSLQQ
-1904 FCLPFLRL
+1904 FCLPYLRL
-1912 SSLLQHHLYG
+1912 SCLLQHHLYG
-1922 DVLTECPTPS
+1922 DKLSGCPEVEEFSGLAGCLGLLAPALQPS
-1932 SVPSASCLEWPA
+1932 NPIYSASCLDWT
-1944 VCAFQLVT
+1944 VNAFDLMT
-1952 QWCQEVTG
+1952 QWCSEFNIFSIQ
-1960 LPEAQGDHSLTLLVQ
+1960 TLLVQ
-1975 DPQWAAPRLLRLPEN
+1975 DPQWASPHLLHLPDH
-1990 YNVIFQYYHRKE
+1990 YNIIFQYYHKKA
-2002 CTACQKVPK
+2002 CTACKKVPK

-2017 VCGTFVCLKGPCCKQ
+2017 VCGTFVCLKGLCCKQ
-2032 QGVCE
+2032 QGICE

-2095 AERYRVLEQQWV
+2095 VERYRVLQQQWV

>member
-1 MADMSPTEAK
+1 
-11 VARQIE
+11 
-17 YYFGDHNLPRDKFLK
+17 
-32 EQLQVD
+32 
-38 DGWVAVATMLQFN
+38 
-51 REAYHA
+51 
-57 KKAEERKAHKADSK
+57 
-71 AKAKHNQDEQQK
+71 
-83 QTEDKEM
+83 
-90 DLLLEE
+90 
-96 QTGCLLKF
+96 
-104 SGELDQVSR
+104 
-113 EDFHALFSGHGKIKW
+113 
-128 VDFTR
+128 
-133 GAKEGTLLFD
+133 
-143 GKAQEALDKATEA
+143 
-156 NGGTLQIKDNDAT
+156 
-169 WELLEGDVEK
+169 
-179 DVMKKMIQAQQEL
+179 
-192 HSRNKGRGPP
+192 
-202 SPKKRAREDTADA
+202 
-215 PAAKHRRPNAEDS
+215 
-228 ASTSQICDQFA
+228 
-239 FDVIKGNRPTPD
+239 
-251 LARTPEN
+251 
-258 MTPRTWQDNK
+258 
-268 NKSVDNKPESMM
+268 MM
-280 AASLLPSL
+280 AASLL
-288 RCGDKKATAA
+288 RRDKKSTAA
-298 RLKADLSRATDDNCA
+298 HLKADLNRTDNS
-313 SGAHR
+313 SGVR
-318 QLQELLDAVLDP
+318 QLQELLDSVLNP
-330 ETPATDAEALDW
+330 EKPAGDTEALDW
-342 CKCLIAGGDGFEG
+342 CKYLLAGGEGFEE
-355 FCEAVRSYDNAALCG
+355 FCKTVRSYDNATLCG

-392 LCAECFNQGD
+392 LCAECFNNGD

-422 DSNVMRETGFCRRHR
+422 DSNVMRESGFCRRHR
-437 LKTGEDVPCVP
+437 LKTGENIPSVPR
-448 QDLLLMSELVLPRF
+448 DLLLMSEMVLPRF
-462 IISVVQ
+462 IVCIIQ
-468 YLREGYTEPDS
+468 YLRDGYTEPDS
-479 GDLQKVLQQ
+479 STERDLQKVLQQ
-488 LEPQISFLEE
+488 LVPQISFLEE

-519 FKDLSMGQEDN
+519 FKDLSMGQEEN
-530 TYAKQNYEK
+530 VYAKKNYDK
-539 YLSALKNS
+539 YLSALKSS
-547 GLVSVEDKAL
+547 GLVPAEEKA
-557 PPSTEG
+557 TEPAAGAGPGALSLLG
-563 AAVVAEGAVA
+563 AAAAA
-573 STEATAAGSPEESSK
+573 SPDESAK
-588 EEDLD
+588 EEEQD
-593 GGQSVGQRKRVK
+593 GGQSVGKRKRVK
-605 LSSATKDSSIMD
+605 LSSSTKDPSIMD
-617 SLKHKRF
+617 TLKHKCF

-656 TFTKTFVQHYAFIM
+656 AFTKTFVQHYAFIM

-701 HVTEECHLLD
+701 HVTEECQLLD

-717 LYMMESCLVKSELQD
+717 LYMMESCLIKSELQD

-780 MLWMSFVSFFQGMN
+780 VLWMSFVSFFQGMN

-827 GLLTH
+827 GLITH

-850 EALQLWFDAIGFVDE
+850 ETLELWFDAIGFVDE

-893 LDLDSLLPDQEMLMK
+893 LDLDCLLPDQEMLMK

-948 NSMIDPDIYLL
+948 NSMIDPDIFLL
-959 QVCASRLDPDYFISF
+959 QVCASRLDPDYFISSLFERF

-986 QNPVLDSEQER
+986 QNALLDSEQER
-997 PMLEGALTFLVILTS
+997 PMLEGALTFLVILSS
-1012 LRVHLGM
+1012 LRIHLGM
-1019 TDDEIL
+1019 ADDEIL
-1025 RSEMVSQ
+1025 RAEMVSQ

-1051 NPKSGVVPGSCSFEE
+1051 NPKSGIVPGSCSFEE
-1066 MLSTVADFKAPVFE
+1066 MLSAVADFKAPVFE

-1102 PIMVVLRTVYRRD
+1102 PIMVILRTVYRRD

-1127 KQSGVDSTNPWPP
+1127 KQSGIHSGNPWPP

-1145 PLRPEYRGLVKLLHC
+1145 PLHPCYRGLVKLLHC

-1173 IWMDH
+1173 ISMDH
-1178 HNMSEHVL
+1178 QNMSEHVL

-1194 LGLDNQVQ
+1194 LGLDNPV
-1202 DDKEQEEPCIEE
+1202 QEEKEEEGPRIEE
-1214 HCHDS
+1214 HCQDS

-1228 NLHHIIN
+1228 NLHHVIN
-1235 FVRVRVPE
+1235 FVRVKVPE

-1249 REPPPSTSAD
+1249 KETPPSTSSD
-1259 ADATSFGPNLRE
+1259 ASTFGQNLRE

-1292 STEASA
+1292 SGEAGQSGAGTGTGARHKRPPSRWALPGGGAPSSPATE
-1298 QVVRPKS
+1298 V
-1305 SSTRWV
+1305 
-1311 PPGTPPQLVTEIL
+1311 L
-1324 EVRESMLS
+1324 EVRKSMLS

-1337 HQKLSAKQNS
+1337 HRKLSGRQNS
-1347 LPRIL
+1347 LSAERLDEPAAARYAHGDGVTAIERIL
-1352 TKAAGRSRHS
+1352 AKAAARSRQS
-1362 HRSIQEICGKVSP
+1362 RRSIQEICAEASP
-1375 PVPPKKSSPADKKTM
+1375 PAPPKKSSPADKKTM
-1390 DKEERRQRARERQQK
+1390 DKEERRQKARERQQK

-1423 VESPDGEA
+1423 VESPEA
-1431 AMDLGASDVMD
+1431 DVAMDLGVAEVPE

-1453 QSGPSTEDRPTG
+1453 QSGPSTDERPTG

-1477 HRCKSV
+1477 HRCRSAQ
-1483 DAKKLPTTDE
+1483 AKKLPTSDE
-1493 EHIYAADTCGVAHD
+1493 ERIYPADTCGATHD
-1507 LRLALMQ
+1507 VRLALLQ
-1514 HYFRESSCLQ
+1514 RFFKDSSCLQ

-1555 RNVQNDQV
+1555 RNDQV

-1576 PLCRQFANSVIP
+1576 PLCRQFANSVLP
-1588 CRPGRGP
+1588 CRPGRGT
-1595 EAGAGRCPSNKKTGV
+1595 ETGARHTHSSKNAAA
-1610 LVKEVEDLQGQLAP
+1610 LVREVEELQDRPGP

-1633 EMELVIKDIK
+1633 EMESVIKDIK
-1643 NATQKKYM
+1643 NTTQKKYM
-1651 DYGKNP
+1651 DYGRNP
-1657 GSPDNDFLFMGVG
+1657 GSPDNDFLFMYSV
-1670 LQVGLYLMLCVGASA
+1670 A
-1685 HRGVGLQVGVY
+1685 
-1696 LMLCVGGVGPQGA
+1696 
-1709 LAHRTNLE
+1709 RTNLE
-1717 LELVHRGGGLCSG
+1717 LELVHRGGDLCCG
-1730 GASAA
+1730 GASAT

-1743 LFQVLAT
+1743 LFHVLAM

-1764 TRLTQVSENQQEG
+1764 TRLTQITPSRDPDPCD
-1777 EDEDRREV
+1777 DERPEV
-1785 AMLFRDVP
+1785 PMVFRDVP

-1811 FTCVVKM
+1811 FTCLVKV
-1818 LYNLQFVQGLAA
+1818 LYTLQYVQAIAA

-1836 PEEKRVWSTSGALKK
+1836 PEERQAWNTSGALKK
-1851 NAANADKCL
+1851 NTCNAEKSW

-1867 IGELSRDESVYRLN
+1867 ISELSKGKSVYEADA
-1881 TEETSVLSSSVVSPQ
+1881 EEVSMLSSSVWSPQ
-1896 SIEFSLRQ
+1896 SIEFSLQQ

-1922 DVLTECPTPS
+1922 DDLPGCPREEEFSVLASGLGLLPQSQQPPCSPFT
-1932 SVPSASCLEWPA
+1932 SARCLEWV
-1944 VCAFQLVT
+1944 VCPFELT
-1952 QWCQEVTG
+1952 SQWCAEVTG
-1960 LPEAQGDHSLTLLVQ
+1960 VTEMQAEQTLTLLVQ
-1975 DPQWAAPRLLRLPEN
+1975 DPQWAAPHLLQLPDN
-1990 YNVIFQYYHRKE
+1990 YNTIFQYYHRKA
-2002 CTACQKVPK
+2002 CTACNKVPK

-2017 VCGTFVCLKGPCCKQ
+2017 VCGTFVCLKGLCCKQ
-2032 QGVCE
+2032 HSYCE

-2095 AERYRVLEQQWV
+2095 EERYRVLEQQWV

>member
-1 MADMSPTEAK
+1 
-11 VARQIE
+11 
-17 YYFGDHNLPRDKFLK
+17 
-32 EQLQVD
+32 
-38 DGWVAVATMLQFN
+38 
-51 REAYHA
+51 
-57 KKAEERKAHKADSK
+57 
-71 AKAKHNQDEQQK
+71 
-83 QTEDKEM
+83 
-90 DLLLEE
+90 
-96 QTGCLLKF
+96 
-104 SGELDQVSR
+104 
-113 EDFHALFSGHGKIKW
+113 
-128 VDFTR
+128 
-133 GAKEGTLLFD
+133 
-143 GKAQEALDKATEA
+143 
-156 NGGTLQIKDNDAT
+156 
-169 WELLEGDVEK
+169 
-179 DVMKKMIQAQQEL
+179 
-192 HSRNKGRGPP
+192 
-202 SPKKRAREDTADA
+202 
-215 PAAKHRRPNAEDS
+215 
-228 ASTSQICDQFA
+228 
-239 FDVIKGNRPTPD
+239 
-251 LARTPEN
+251 
-258 MTPRTWQDNK
+258 
-268 NKSVDNKPESMM
+268 MM
-280 AASLLPSL
+280 AALLL
-288 RCGDKKATAA
+288 RRDKKSTAA
-298 RLKADLSRATDDNCA
+298 HLKSDLNRTDNS
-313 SGAHR
+313 SGVR
-318 QLQELLDAVLDP
+318 QLQELLDSVLNP
-330 ETPATDAEALDW
+330 EKPPADTEALDW
-342 CKCLIAGGDGFEG
+342 CKCLIAGEEGFEE
-355 FCEAVRSYDNAALCG
+355 FCKTVRSYDNATLCG

-392 LCAECFNQGD
+392 LCAECFNNGD

-437 LKTGEDVPCVP
+437 LRTGENVPSVP
-448 QDLLLMSELVLPRF
+448 RDLLLMSEMVLPRF
-462 IISVVQ
+462 IICIIQ
-468 YLREGYTEPDS
+468 YLRDGYTEPDTS
-479 GDLQKVLQQ
+479 AERDLQKVLQQ
-488 LEPQISFLEE
+488 LEPQITFLEE

-519 FKDLSMGQEDN
+519 FKDLSMGQEEN
-530 TYAKQNYEK
+530 VFAKKNYEN

-547 GLVSVEDKAL
+547 GLVSVEEKAQ
-557 PPSTEG
+557 TG
-563 AAVVAEGAVA
+563 AAEPTRGSETGALGLLG
-573 STEATAAGSPEESSK
+573 AAAPSSSESNK
-588 EEDLD
+588 EEDQD
-593 GGQSVGQRKRVK
+593 GQSIGQRKRVK
-605 LSSATKDSSIMD
+605 LSSSTKDPSIMD
-617 SLKHKRF
+617 SLKHKCF

-670 KTLMKSHESD
+670 KTLMKSQESD

-688 ISVQLFSNEELAR
+688 ISVQLFSNEDLAR
-701 HVTEECHLLD
+701 HVTEECQLLD
-711 VMVTVL
+711 IMVTVL
-717 LYMMESCLVKSELQD
+717 LYMMESCLIKSELQD

-739 VVNCGEAL
+739 VVNCSEAL

-766 QSVAKRF
+766 QSVAKKF

-794 LNKRELN
+794 LNKRELS

-850 EALQLWFDAIGFVDE
+850 ETLQIWFDAIGFVDE
-865 PAPNQVTFHLPLHR
+865 LAPNQVTFHLPLHR

-893 LDLDSLLPDQEMLMK
+893 LDLESLLPDQEMLMR

-948 NSMIDPDIYLL
+948 NSMIDPDIFLL
-959 QVCASRLDPDYFISF
+959 QVCASRLDPDYFISSVFERF

-981 MASQH
+981 MASVH
-986 QNPVLDSEQER
+986 QNTALDGEQER
-997 PMLEGALTFLVILTS
+997 PMLEGALTFLVILSS
-1012 LRVHLGM
+1012 LRIHLGM
-1019 TDDEIL
+1019 ADDEIL
-1025 RSEMVSQ
+1025 RAEMVSQ

-1051 NPKSGVVPGSCSFEE
+1051 NPKSGIVPGSCSFEE
-1066 MLSTVADFKAPVFE
+1066 MLSAVADFKAPVFE
-1080 PGGSMQQG
+1080 LGGSMQQG

-1102 PIMVVLRTVYRRD
+1102 PIMVILRTVYRRD
-1115 VQSAMDRYAAFL
+1115 VQSAMDRYSAFL
-1127 KQSGVDSTNPWPP
+1127 KQSGMHTTGNPWPP

-1145 PLRPEYRGLVKLLHC
+1145 PLHPCYKGLDRLLHC

-1173 IWMDH
+1173 IWLDH
-1178 HNMSEHVL
+1178 SNMSEHVL

-1194 LGLDNQVQ
+1194 LGLDNQVEE
-1202 DDKEQEEPCIEE
+1202 DKGDEEPCIEE

-1219 WFPGTSLLS
+1219 WFPGTNLLS
-1228 NLHHIIN
+1228 NLHHVIN
-1235 FVRVRVPE
+1235 YVRVRVPE

-1249 REPPPSTSAD
+1249 REREPPASTSAE
-1259 ADATSFGPNLRE
+1259 ASNFGQNSRRLTGNWRENVRE

-1292 STEASA
+1292 STEASQA
-1298 QVVRPKS
+1298 VRPKS

-1324 EVRESMLS
+1324 EIHESMLS

-1347 LPRIL
+1347 LSATWLEDMDANPNRHAHGDGITAIERIL
-1352 TKAAGRSRHS
+1352 TKAATRSHQS
-1362 HRSIQEICGKVSP
+1362 KRSIQEICGKVFP
-1375 PVPPKKSSPADKKTM
+1375 PVAPKKNSPTAKKTM

-1423 VESPDGEA
+1423 VESPDTEA
-1431 AMDLGASDVMD
+1431 AMDLGASEVKE

-1477 HRCKSV
+1477 HRCKS
-1483 DAKKLPTTDE
+1483 DEAKKLPTTDE
-1493 EHIYAADTCGVAHD
+1493 ERIYPADTCGAAHD
-1507 LRLALMQ
+1507 VRLALMQ
-1514 HYFRESSCLQ
+1514 SFFKDSSCLQ

-1555 RNVQNDQV
+1555 RNDQV
-1563 LQGFSV
+1563 MQGFSV

-1576 PLCRQFANSVIP
+1576 PLCRQFANSVLP
-1588 CRPGRGP
+1588 CRPGRST
-1595 EAGAGRCPSNKKTGV
+1595 EVVSWHMPSNKKTSV
-1610 LVKEVEDLQGQLAP
+1610 LVKEVEDLQEQLGF
-1624 FPTESNLSK
+1624 FPVSTTTESNLSK

-1643 NATQKKYM
+1643 NTTQRKYM

-1657 GSPDNDFLFMGVG
+1657 GSPDNDFLFMYSV
-1670 LQVGLYLMLCVGASA
+1670 A
-1685 HRGVGLQVGVY
+1685 
-1696 LMLCVGGVGPQGA
+1696 
-1709 LAHRTNLE
+1709 RTNLE
-1717 LELVHRGGGLCSG
+1717 LELVHRGGNLCSG
-1730 GASAA
+1730 GASGA

-1743 LFQVLAT
+1743 LFHVLAM

-1764 TRLTQVSENQQEG
+1764 TRLTQVAPSRDNCLD
-1777 EDEDRREV
+1777 DERPEV
-1785 AMLFRDVP
+1785 PMLFRDCP

-1811 FTCVVKM
+1811 FICLVRM
-1818 LYNLQFVQGLAA
+1818 LYNLQYTQALAA
-1830 LSVKFS
+1830 LSAKFS
-1836 PEEKRVWSTSGALKK
+1836 PEERQAWSTSGTLKK
-1851 NAANADKCL
+1851 NAFNAEKSY

-1867 IGELSRDESVYRLN
+1867 ITELSKVKTVYDVNTDEPSM
-1881 TEETSVLSSSVVSPQ
+1881 LSSSVWSPQ
-1896 SIEFSLRQ
+1896 SIEYSLQQ
-1904 FCLPFLRL
+1904 FCLPYLRL
-1912 SSLLQHHLYG
+1912 SCLLQHHLYG
-1922 DVLTECPTPS
+1922 DNLSGCPEEEEFSGLAGCLGLLDPAPQPS
-1932 SVPSASCLEWPA
+1932 NPMYSASCLDWT
-1944 VCAFQLVT
+1944 VSAFDLMS
-1952 QWCQEVTG
+1952 QWCSEVTG
-1960 LPEAQGDHSLTLLVQ
+1960 LADTQAEKSMTLLVQ
-1975 DPQWAAPRLLRLPEN
+1975 DLQWASPHLLHLPDN
-1990 YNVIFQYYHRKE
+1990 YNTIFQYYHKKA
-2002 CTACQKVPK
+2002 CTACKKVPK

-2017 VCGTFVCLKGPCCKQ
+2017 VCGTFVCLKGLCCKQ
-2032 QGVCE
+2032 HGICE
-2037 CVLHSQHCGAATG
+2037 CVWHSQHCGAATG

-2095 AERYRVLEQQWV
+2095 VERYRVLEQQWV

>member
-1 MADMSPTEAK
+1 
-11 VARQIE
+11 
-17 YYFGDHNLPRDKFLK
+17 
-32 EQLQVD
+32 
-38 DGWVAVATMLQFN
+38 
-51 REAYHA
+51 
-57 KKAEERKAHKADSK
+57 
-71 AKAKHNQDEQQK
+71 
-83 QTEDKEM
+83 
-90 DLLLEE
+90 
-96 QTGCLLKF
+96 
-104 SGELDQVSR
+104 
-113 EDFHALFSGHGKIKW
+113 
-128 VDFTR
+128 
-133 GAKEGTLLFD
+133 
-143 GKAQEALDKATEA
+143 
-156 NGGTLQIKDNDAT
+156 
-169 WELLEGDVEK
+169 
-179 DVMKKMIQAQQEL
+179 
-192 HSRNKGRGPP
+192 
-202 SPKKRAREDTADA
+202 
-215 PAAKHRRPNAEDS
+215 
-228 ASTSQICDQFA
+228 
-239 FDVIKGNRPTPD
+239 
-251 LARTPEN
+251 
-258 MTPRTWQDNK
+258 
-268 NKSVDNKPESMM
+268 MM
-280 AASLLPSL
+280 AASLL
-288 RCGDKKATAA
+288 RRDKKSTAA
-298 RLKADLSRATDDNCA
+298 HLKADLKRTDNS
-313 SGAHR
+313 SGLR
-318 QLQELLDAVLDP
+318 QLQELLDSVLHP
-330 ETPATDAEALDW
+330 ERGSEPEALEW
-342 CKCLIAGGDGFEG
+342 CKWLLAGGDGFDE
-355 FCEAVRSYDNAALCG
+355 FCRTVRSYDNATLCG

-392 LCAECFNQGD
+392 LCAECFNNGD

-422 DSNVMRETGFCRRHR
+422 DGNVMRESGFCSRHR
-437 LKTGEDVPCVP
+437 LKTGENVPLVP
-448 QDLLLMSELVLPRF
+448 RDLLLMSEMVLPRF
-462 IISVVQ
+462 IITIIQ
-468 YLREGYTEPDS
+468 YLRDGYTEPESAADR
-479 GDLQKVLQQ
+479 DLQKVLQQ
-488 LEPQISFLEE
+488 LDLHISFLEE

-519 FKDLSMGQEDN
+519 FKELSMGQEEN
-530 TYAKQNYEK
+530 VYAKRSYER
-539 YLSALKNS
+539 YLSALKSS
-547 GLVSVEDKAL
+547 GLVSVEEKGAGAGATDTPAGAGAL
-557 PPSTEG
+557 T
-563 AAVVAEGAVA
+563 VHVFVWQ
-573 STEATAAGSPEESSK
+573 
-588 EEDLD
+588 EDQD
-593 GGQSVGQRKRVK
+593 GLQGVGQRKRVK
-605 LSSATKDSSIMD
+605 LSSSTKDPSIMD
-617 SLKHKRF
+617 TLKHKCF

-701 HVTEECHLLD
+701 HVTEECQLLD
-711 VMVTVL
+711 IMVTVL
-717 LYMMESCLVKSELQD
+717 LYMMESCLIKSELQD
-732 EENSRHV
+732 EENNHHV

-773 LEDHSLL
+773 LEDQSLL
-780 MLWMSFVSFFQGMN
+780 RLWMSFVSFFQGMN

-832 CKVKETQEYTKTV
+832 CKVKETHEYTKTV

-850 EALQLWFDAIGFVDE
+850 ETLQMWFDTIGFVDE
-865 PAPNQVTFHLPLHR
+865 PALNQLTFHLPLHR
-879 YYAMFLSKAVKCQG
+879 YYAMFLSKGVKCQG

-959 QVCASRLDPDYFISF
+959 QVCASRLDPDYFISSVFERF

-986 QNPVLDSEQER
+986 QNAVLDSEQER
-997 PMLEGALTFLVILTS
+997 PMLEGALTFLVILSS

-1019 TDDEIL
+1019 SDDEIL
-1025 RSEMVSQ
+1025 RAEMVSQ

-1066 MLSTVADFKAPVFE
+1066 MLSAVADFKAPVFE

-1102 PIMVVLRTVYRRD
+1102 PIMVILRTVYRRD
-1115 VQSAMDRYAAFL
+1115 VQSAMDRYTAFL
-1127 KQSGVDSTNPWPP
+1127 KQSGVHTGNPWPP

-1145 PLRPEYRGLVKLLHC
+1145 ALHPCYKGLVRLLHC

-1178 HNMSEHVL
+1178 QNMSEHVL

-1202 DDKEQEEPCIEE
+1202 DDKVEEVSFE

-1228 NLHHIIN
+1228 NLHHVIN

-1243 TAPEVK
+1243 TAPEVERK
-1249 REPPPSTSAD
+1249 RERERERETPASTSSER
-1259 ADATSFGPNLRE
+1259 TLQFKSLGS

-1292 STEASA
+1292 NHEASQA
-1298 QVVRPKS
+1298 VRPKS
-1305 SSTRWV
+1305 SSSRWL
-1311 PPGTPPQLVTEIL
+1311 PPGSPPQLVTEIL
-1324 EVRESMLS
+1324 EIGESMLS
-1332 LLIKL
+1332 LLVKL
-1337 HQKLSAKQNS
+1337 HQKLSGKQNS
-1347 LPRIL
+1347 LSLSWLAEVDPAHHAHGDGLTAIERIL
-1352 TKAAGRSRHS
+1352 AKAATRSRHS
-1362 HRSIQEICGKVSP
+1362 KRCLQEICGKVCP
-1375 PVPPKKSSPADKKTM
+1375 PIPPKKNSPGDKKSM

-1423 VESPDGEA
+1423 VESPETDA
-1431 AMDLGASDVMD
+1431 VMEMGSAEPLD

-1477 HRCKSV
+1477 HRCRSDTPKR
-1483 DAKKLPTTDE
+1483 LPTTDE
-1493 EHIYAADTCGVAHD
+1493 EHIYPEDTCGAAHD
-1507 LRLALMQ
+1507 VRLSLMQ
-1514 HYFRESSCLQ
+1514 RYFKDSSCLQ

-1555 RNVQNDQV
+1555 RNDQV

-1576 PLCRQFANSVIP
+1576 PLCRQFANSVLP
-1588 CRPGRGP
+1588 CRPGRGM
-1595 EAGAGRCPSNKKTGV
+1595 ETGAWHAPSNKSMST
-1610 LVKEVEDLQGQLAP
+1610 LVKEVEDLQEQLGI
-1624 FPTESNLSK
+1624 FPVSAESNLSK
-1633 EMELVIKDIK
+1633 EMESVIKDIK
-1643 NATQKKYM
+1643 NTTQKKYM

-1657 GSPDNDFLFMGVG
+1657 GSPDNDFLFMYSV
-1670 LQVGLYLMLCVGASA
+1670 
-1685 HRGVGLQVGVY
+1685 
-1696 LMLCVGGVGPQGA
+1696 
-1709 LAHRTNLE
+1709 TNLD
-1717 LELVHRGGGLCSG
+1717 LEFCPRGGNLCSG

-1743 LFQVLAT
+1743 LFHVLAM

-1764 TRLTQVSENQQEG
+1764 TRLTKSTYCD
-1777 EDEDRREV
+1777 DERPEV
-1785 AMLFRDVP
+1785 PMLFRDVP

-1799 VLTMPQPLRKEH
+1799 ILTMPQPLRKEH
-1811 FTCVVKM
+1811 FTCVVKV
-1818 LYNLQFVQGLAA
+1818 LYSLQYTQALAA
-1830 LSVKFS
+1830 LSVRFS
-1836 PEEKRVWSTSGALKK
+1836 PEERLAWSNTGAAKK
-1851 NAANADKCL
+1851 VPQITDQKTFSD
-1860 EALLSHV
+1860 LLQPIIS
-1867 IGELSRDESVYRLN
+1867 DFK
-1881 TEETSVLSSSVVSPQ
+1881 LSSSVWSPQ
-1896 SIEFSLRQ
+1896 SIEFSLQQ

-1912 SSLLQHHLYG
+1912 SCLLQHHLYG
-1922 DVLTECPTPS
+1922 DSLPGCLVEEEFSLLAGCLGLAGSAQS
-1932 SVPSASCLEWPA
+1932 SAACLEWNVNA
-1944 VCAFQLVT
+1944 LDLIS
-1952 QWCQEVTG
+1952 QWCSEVI
-1960 LPEAQGDHSLTLLVQ
+1960 SLLVQ
-1975 DPQWAAPRLLRLPEN
+1975 DPQWAAPRLLHLPDN
-1990 YNVIFQYYHRKE
+1990 YNTIFQYYHRKS
-2002 CTACQKVPK
+2002 CTSCGKTPK

-2017 VCGTFVCLKGPCCKQ
+2017 VCGAFVCLKGQCCKQ

-2082 DRDLRRGKPLFLC
+2082 DRDLRRGKPLYLC
-2095 AERYRVLEQQWV
+2095 EERYRVLEQQWV

>member
-1 MADMSPTEAK
+1 
-11 VARQIE
+11 
-17 YYFGDHNLPRDKFLK
+17 
-32 EQLQVD
+32 
-38 DGWVAVATMLQFN
+38 
-51 REAYHA
+51 
-57 KKAEERKAHKADSK
+57 
-71 AKAKHNQDEQQK
+71 
-83 QTEDKEM
+83 
-90 DLLLEE
+90 
-96 QTGCLLKF
+96 
-104 SGELDQVSR
+104 
-113 EDFHALFSGHGKIKW
+113 
-128 VDFTR
+128 
-133 GAKEGTLLFD
+133 
-143 GKAQEALDKATEA
+143 
-156 NGGTLQIKDNDAT
+156 
-169 WELLEGDVEK
+169 
-179 DVMKKMIQAQQEL
+179 
-192 HSRNKGRGPP
+192 
-202 SPKKRAREDTADA
+202 
-215 PAAKHRRPNAEDS
+215 
-228 ASTSQICDQFA
+228 
-239 FDVIKGNRPTPD
+239 
-251 LARTPEN
+251 
-258 MTPRTWQDNK
+258 
-268 NKSVDNKPESMM
+268 MM
-280 AASLLPSL
+280 AALLL
-288 RCGDKKATAA
+288 RRDKKSTAA
-298 RLKADLSRATDDNCA
+298 HLKSDLNRTDNS
-313 SGAHR
+313 SGVR
-318 QLQELLDAVLDP
+318 QLQELLDSVLNP
-330 ETPATDAEALDW
+330 EKPPADTEALDW
-342 CKCLIAGGDGFEG
+342 CKCLIAGEEGFEE
-355 FCEAVRSYDNAALCG
+355 FCKTVRSYDNATLCG

-392 LCAECFNQGD
+392 LCAECFNNGD

-437 LKTGEDVPCVP
+437 LRTGENVPSVP
-448 QDLLLMSELVLPRF
+448 RDLLLMSEMVLPRF
-462 IISVVQ
+462 IICIIQ
-468 YLREGYTEPDS
+468 YLRDGYTEPDTS
-479 GDLQKVLQQ
+479 AERDLQKVLQQ
-488 LEPQISFLEE
+488 LEPQITFLEE

-519 FKDLSMGQEDN
+519 FKDLSMGQEEN
-530 TYAKQNYEK
+530 VFAKKNYEN

-547 GLVSVEDKAL
+547 GLVSVEEKAQ
-557 PPSTEG
+557 TG
-563 AAVVAEGAVA
+563 AAEPTRGSETGALGLLG
-573 STEATAAGSPEESSK
+573 AAAPSSSESNK
-588 EEDLD
+588 EDQD
-593 GGQSVGQRKRVK
+593 GQSIGQRKRVK
-605 LSSATKDSSIMD
+605 LSSSTKDPSIMD
-617 SLKHKRF
+617 SLKHKCF

-670 KTLMKSHESD
+670 KTLMKSQESD

-688 ISVQLFSNEELAR
+688 ISVQLFSNEDLAR
-701 HVTEECHLLD
+701 HVTEECQLLD
-711 VMVTVL
+711 IMVTVL
-717 LYMMESCLVKSELQD
+717 LYMMESCLIKSELQD

-739 VVNCGEAL
+739 VVNCSEAL

-766 QSVAKRF
+766 QSVAKKF

-794 LNKRELN
+794 LNKRELS

-850 EALQLWFDAIGFVDE
+850 ETLQIWFDAIGFVDE
-865 PAPNQVTFHLPLHR
+865 LAPNQVTFHLPLHR

-893 LDLDSLLPDQEMLMK
+893 LDLESLLPDQEMLMR

-948 NSMIDPDIYLL
+948 NSMIDPDIFLL
-959 QVCASRLDPDYFISF
+959 QVCASRLDPDYFISSVFERF

-981 MASQH
+981 MASVH
-986 QNPVLDSEQER
+986 QNTALDGEQER
-997 PMLEGALTFLVILTS
+997 PMLEGALTFLVILSS
-1012 LRVHLGM
+1012 LRIHLGM
-1019 TDDEIL
+1019 ADDEIL
-1025 RSEMVSQ
+1025 RAEMVSQ

-1051 NPKSGVVPGSCSFEE
+1051 NPKSGIVPGSCSFEE
-1066 MLSTVADFKAPVFE
+1066 MLSAVADFKAPVFE
-1080 PGGSMQQG
+1080 LGGSMQQG

-1102 PIMVVLRTVYRRD
+1102 PIMVILRTVYRRD
-1115 VQSAMDRYAAFL
+1115 VQSAMDRYSAFL
-1127 KQSGVDSTNPWPP
+1127 KQSGMHTTGNPWPP

-1145 PLRPEYRGLVKLLHC
+1145 PLHPCYKGLDRLLHC

-1173 IWMDH
+1173 IWLDH
-1178 HNMSEHVL
+1178 SNMSEHVL

-1194 LGLDNQVQ
+1194 LGLDNQVEE
-1202 DDKEQEEPCIEE
+1202 DKGDEVRPSE

-1219 WFPGTSLLS
+1219 WFPGTNLLS
-1228 NLHHIIN
+1228 NLHHVIN
-1235 FVRVRVPE
+1235 YVRVRVPE

-1249 REPPPSTSAD
+1249 REREPPASTSAE
-1259 ADATSFGPNLRE
+1259 ASNFGQNVRE

-1292 STEASA
+1292 STEASQA
-1298 QVVRPKS
+1298 VRPKS

-1324 EVRESMLS
+1324 EIHESMLS

-1347 LPRIL
+1347 LSATWLEDMDANPNRHAHGDGITAIERIL
-1352 TKAAGRSRHS
+1352 TKAATRSHQS
-1362 HRSIQEICGKVSP
+1362 KRSIQEICGKVFP
-1375 PVPPKKSSPADKKTM
+1375 PVAPKKNSPTAKKTM

-1423 VESPDGEA
+1423 VESPDTEA
-1431 AMDLGASDVMD
+1431 AMDLGASEVKE

-1477 HRCKSV
+1477 HRCKS
-1483 DAKKLPTTDE
+1483 DEAKKLPTTDE
-1493 EHIYAADTCGVAHD
+1493 ERIYPADTCGAAHD
-1507 LRLALMQ
+1507 VRLALMQ
-1514 HYFRESSCLQ
+1514 SFFKDSSCLQ

-1555 RNVQNDQV
+1555 RNDQV
-1563 LQGFSV
+1563 MQGFSV

-1576 PLCRQFANSVIP
+1576 PLCRQFANSVLP
-1588 CRPGRGP
+1588 CRPGRST
-1595 EAGAGRCPSNKKTGV
+1595 EVVSWHMPSNKKTSV
-1610 LVKEVEDLQGQLAP
+1610 LVKEVEDLQEQLGF

-1643 NATQKKYM
+1643 NTTQRKYM

-1657 GSPDNDFLFMGVG
+1657 GSPDNDFLFMYSV
-1670 LQVGLYLMLCVGASA
+1670 A
-1685 HRGVGLQVGVY
+1685 
-1696 LMLCVGGVGPQGA
+1696 
-1709 LAHRTNLE
+1709 RTNLE
-1717 LELVHRGGGLCSG
+1717 LELVHRGGNLCSG
-1730 GASAA
+1730 GASGA

-1743 LFQVLAT
+1743 LFHVLAM

-1764 TRLTQVSENQQEG
+1764 TRLTQVAPNGNNNLQN
-1777 EDEDRREV
+1777 V
-1785 AMLFRDVP
+1785 APRPDVPMLFRDCP

-1811 FTCVVKM
+1811 FICLVRM
-1818 LYNLQFVQGLAA
+1818 LYNLQYTQALAA
-1830 LSVKFS
+1830 LSAKFS
-1836 PEEKRVWSTSGALKK
+1836 PEERQAWSTSGTLKK
-1851 NAANADKCL
+1851 CPF
-1860 EALLSHV
+1860 
-1867 IGELSRDESVYRLN
+1867 N
-1881 TEETSVLSSSVVSPQ
+1881 TICLSSSVWSPQ
-1896 SIEFSLRQ
+1896 SIEYSLQQ
-1904 FCLPFLRL
+1904 FCLPYLRL
-1912 SSLLQHHLYG
+1912 SCLLQHHLYG
-1922 DVLTECPTPS
+1922 DNLSGCPEEEEFSGLAGCLGLLDPAPQPS
-1932 SVPSASCLEWPA
+1932 NPMYSASCLDWT
-1944 VCAFQLVT
+1944 VSAFDLMS
-1952 QWCQEVTG
+1952 QWCSEVTG
-1960 LPEAQGDHSLTLLVQ
+1960 LADTQTLLVQ
-1975 DPQWAAPRLLRLPEN
+1975 DLQWASPHLLHLPDN
-1990 YNVIFQYYHRKE
+1990 YNTIFQYYHKKA
-2002 CTACQKVPK
+2002 CTACKKVPK

-2017 VCGTFVCLKGPCCKQ
+2017 VCGTFVCLKGLCCKQ
-2032 QGVCE
+2032 HGICE
-2037 CVLHSQHCGAATG
+2037 CVWHSQHCGAATG

-2095 AERYRVLEQQWV
+2095 VERYRVLEQQWV

>member
-1 MADMSPTEAK
+1 
-11 VARQIE
+11 
-17 YYFGDHNLPRDKFLK
+17 
-32 EQLQVD
+32 
-38 DGWVAVATMLQFN
+38 
-51 REAYHA
+51 
-57 KKAEERKAHKADSK
+57 
-71 AKAKHNQDEQQK
+71 
-83 QTEDKEM
+83 
-90 DLLLEE
+90 
-96 QTGCLLKF
+96 
-104 SGELDQVSR
+104 
-113 EDFHALFSGHGKIKW
+113 
-128 VDFTR
+128 
-133 GAKEGTLLFD
+133 
-143 GKAQEALDKATEA
+143 
-156 NGGTLQIKDNDAT
+156 
-169 WELLEGDVEK
+169 
-179 DVMKKMIQAQQEL
+179 
-192 HSRNKGRGPP
+192 
-202 SPKKRAREDTADA
+202 
-215 PAAKHRRPNAEDS
+215 
-228 ASTSQICDQFA
+228 
-239 FDVIKGNRPTPD
+239 
-251 LARTPEN
+251 
-258 MTPRTWQDNK
+258 
-268 NKSVDNKPESMM
+268 MM
-280 AASLLPSL
+280 AASLL
-288 RCGDKKATAA
+288 RRDKKATAA
-298 RLKADLSRATDDNCA
+298 HLKADLNRTDNS
-313 SGAHR
+313 SGVR
-318 QLQELLDAVLDP
+318 QLQELLDVVLNP
-330 ETPATDAEALDW
+330 EKPAADAEALDW
-342 CKCLIAGGDGFEG
+342 CKCLIAGGEGFEE
-355 FCEAVRSYDNAALCG
+355 FCKTVRSYDNATLCG

-392 LCAECFNQGD
+392 LCAECFNNGD

-422 DSNVMRETGFCRRHR
+422 DSNVMRESGFCRRHR
-437 LKTGEDVPCVP
+437 LRTGENIPSIP
-448 QDLLLMSELVLPRF
+448 RDLLLMSEMVLPRF
-462 IISVVQ
+462 ILCIIQ
-468 YLREGYTEPDS
+468 YLRDGYVEPDTS
-479 GDLQKVLQQ
+479 TERDLQKVLQQ

-510 TKILTNQQT
+510 TKILTNQQV
-519 FKDLSMGQEDN
+519 FKELSMGQEEN
-530 TYAKQNYEK
+530 LYAKKNYDK

-547 GLVSVEDKAL
+547 GLVSVEEKGQ
-557 PPSTEG
+557 S
-563 AAVVAEGAVA
+563 AAADVAVGAEGGAGAMVLLGN
-573 STEATAAGSPEESSK
+573 SGPGSPDEPSK
-588 EEDLD
+588 EEDQD

-605 LSSATKDSSIMD
+605 LSSSTKDPCIIE
-617 SLKHKRF
+617 SLKHKCF

-701 HVTEECHLLD
+701 HVTEECQLLD
-711 VMVTVL
+711 IMVTVL
-717 LYMMESCLVKSELQD
+717 LYMMESCLIKSELQD
-732 EENSRHV
+732 EENNRHV
-739 VVNCGEAL
+739 VVNCSEAL

-766 QSVAKRF
+766 QSVAKKF

-850 EALQLWFDAIGFVDE
+850 ETLQIWFDAIGFIDE

-918 SLSEI
+918 CLSEI

-959 QVCASRLDPDYFISF
+959 QVCASRLDPDYFISSVFERF

-986 QNPVLDSEQER
+986 QNAVLDSEQER

-1012 LRVHLGM
+1012 LRIHLGM

-1025 RSEMVSQ
+1025 RAEMVSQ

-1041 SLLDL
+1041 ALLDL

-1051 NPKSGVVPGSCSFEE
+1051 NPKSGIVPGSCSFED
-1066 MLSTVADFKAPVFE
+1066 MLSAVADFKAPVFE

-1127 KQSGVDSTNPWPP
+1127 KQFGIHTGNPWPP

-1145 PLRPEYRGLVKLLHC
+1145 PLHPCYKGLIRLLHC

-1178 HNMSEHVL
+1178 QNMSEHVL

-1194 LGLDNQVQ
+1194 LGLDNQIQ
-1202 DDKEQEEPCIEE
+1202 DNKEDEEPCIEE

-1219 WFPGTSLLS
+1219 WFPGTNLLS
-1228 NLHHIIN
+1228 NLHHVIN

-1249 REPPPSTSAD
+1249 REAPPSTSTEA
-1259 ADATSFGPNLRE
+1259 SSYGQNSRRLSGNWRENLRE

-1292 STEASA
+1292 TTEATQA
-1298 QVVRPKS
+1298 VRPKS

-1324 EVRESMLS
+1324 EIRESMLS

-1337 HQKLSAKQNS
+1337 HQKMSSKQNS
-1347 LPRIL
+1347 LSASWLEDIESNRLAHGDGITAIERIL
-1352 TKAAGRSRHS
+1352 TKAATRSCQIK
-1362 HRSIQEICGKVSP
+1362 RSIQDICGKVCP
-1375 PVPPKKSSPADKKTM
+1375 PVPPKKNSPTDKKAM

-1423 VESPDGEA
+1423 VESPDIEA
-1431 AMDLGASDVMD
+1431 AMDLGASEVME
-1442 SEVLYDCVICG
+1442 SEILYDCVICG

-1477 HRCKSV
+1477 HRCKSTEP
-1483 DAKKLPTTDE
+1483 KNLPTSDE
-1493 EHIYAADTCGVAHD
+1493 EHVYPADTCGAANDV
-1507 LRLALMQ
+1507 RLTLMQ
-1514 HYFRESSCLQ
+1514 RFFKDSSCLQ

-1555 RNVQNDQV
+1555 RNDQV

-1576 PLCRQFANSVIP
+1576 PLCRQFANSVLP
-1588 CRPGRGP
+1588 CRPGRGT
-1595 EAGAGRCPSNKKTGV
+1595 EAGTWHTPTNKKTSV
-1610 LVKEVEDLQGQLAP
+1610 LVKEVEELQEKPGL

-1643 NATQKKYM
+1643 NTTQKKYM
-1651 DYGKNP
+1651 DYGRNP
-1657 GSPDNDFLFMGVG
+1657 GSPDNDFLFMYSV
-1670 LQVGLYLMLCVGASA
+1670 A
-1685 HRGVGLQVGVY
+1685 
-1696 LMLCVGGVGPQGA
+1696 
-1709 LAHRTNLE
+1709 RTNLE
-1717 LELVHRGGGLCSG
+1717 LELVHRGGNLCSG

-1743 LFQVLAT
+1743 LFHVLAM

-1764 TRLTQVSENQQEG
+1764 TKLTQIVQIKEADSF
-1777 EDEDRREV
+1777 DEERPEV
-1785 AMLFRDVP
+1785 PMLFRDVP

-1818 LYNLQFVQGLAA
+1818 LYNLQFTQALAA
-1830 LSVKFS
+1830 LSTKFS
-1836 PEEKRVWSTSGALKK
+1836 SEERQAWSTSGALKK
-1851 NAANADKCL
+1851 NAANSDKSF

-1867 IGELSRDESVYRLN
+1867 ISELSKDKSVYKVN
-1881 TEETSVLSSSVVSPQ
+1881 SEEATMLSSSVWSPQ
-1896 SIEFSLRQ
+1896 SIEFSLQQ

-1912 SSLLQHHLYG
+1912 SCLLQHHLYG
-1922 DVLTECPTPS
+1922 DNLTGCLEEEEFASLAVCLGLLPS
-1932 SVPSASCLEWPA
+1932 APQPANTLQSASCLEWP
-1944 VCAFQLVT
+1944 VNTFDLVT
-1952 QWCQEVTG
+1952 QWGAEVKG
-1960 LPEAQGDHSLTLLVQ
+1960 LSQIHAEESLTLLVH
-1975 DPQWAAPRLLRLPEN
+1975 DPQWAAPRLLQLPDN
-1990 YNVIFQYYHRKE
+1990 YNIIFQYYHRK
-2002 CTACQKVPK
+2002 ACSACKKVPK

-2017 VCGTFVCLKGPCCKQ
+2017 VCGAFVCLKGVCCKQ
-2032 QGVCE
+2032 QGICE

-2082 DRDLRRGKPLFLC
+2082 DRDLRRGKPLYLC
-2095 AERYRVLEQQWV
+2095 EERYRVLEQQWV

>member
-1 MADMSPTEAK
+1 
-11 VARQIE
+11 
-17 YYFGDHNLPRDKFLK
+17 
-32 EQLQVD
+32 
-38 DGWVAVATMLQFN
+38 
-51 REAYHA
+51 
-57 KKAEERKAHKADSK
+57 
-71 AKAKHNQDEQQK
+71 
-83 QTEDKEM
+83 
-90 DLLLEE
+90 
-96 QTGCLLKF
+96 
-104 SGELDQVSR
+104 
-113 EDFHALFSGHGKIKW
+113 
-128 VDFTR
+128 
-133 GAKEGTLLFD
+133 
-143 GKAQEALDKATEA
+143 
-156 NGGTLQIKDNDAT
+156 
-169 WELLEGDVEK
+169 
-179 DVMKKMIQAQQEL
+179 
-192 HSRNKGRGPP
+192 
-202 SPKKRAREDTADA
+202 
-215 PAAKHRRPNAEDS
+215 
-228 ASTSQICDQFA
+228 
-239 FDVIKGNRPTPD
+239 
-251 LARTPEN
+251 
-258 MTPRTWQDNK
+258 
-268 NKSVDNKPESMM
+268 M
-280 AASLLPSL
+280 AASLL
-288 RCGDKKATAA
+288 RRDKKATAA
-298 RLKADLSRATDDNCA
+298 HLKADLNRIDNS
-313 SGAHR
+313 SGVR
-318 QLQELLDAVLDP
+318 QLQELLDAVLNP
-330 ETPATDAEALDW
+330 EKPAADSEALDW
-342 CKCLIAGGDGFEG
+342 CKCLIAGGDGFEE
-355 FCEAVRSYDNAALCG
+355 FCITVRSYDNATLCG

-392 LCAECFNQGD
+392 LCAECFNNGD

-422 DSNVMRETGFCRRHR
+422 DSNVMRESGFCRRHR
-437 LKTGEDVPCVP
+437 LRTGENVPSIP
-448 QDLLLMSELVLPRF
+448 RDLLLMSEMVLPRF
-462 IISVVQ
+462 ILCIIQ
-468 YLREGYTEPDS
+468 YLRDGYVEPDTS
-479 GDLQKVLQQ
+479 TERDLQKVLQQ

-519 FKDLSMGQEDN
+519 FKELSMGQEEN
-530 TYAKQNYEK
+530 LYAKKNYDK

-547 GLVSVEDKAL
+547 GLVSVEEKAQ
-557 PPSTEG
+557 G
-563 AAVVAEGAVA
+563 AAADVTVGAEGG
-573 STEATAAGSPEESSK
+573 AGAMVL
-588 EEDLD
+588 LD
-593 GGQSVGQRKRVK
+593 PC
-605 LSSATKDSSIMD
+605 IIE
-617 SLKHKRF
+617 SLKHKCF

-711 VMVTVL
+711 IMVTVL
-717 LYMMESCLVKSELQD
+717 LYMMESCLIKSELQD

-739 VVNCGEAL
+739 VVNCSEAL

-766 QSVAKRF
+766 QSVAKKF

-832 CKVKETQEYTKTV
+832 CKVRETQEYTKTV

-850 EALQLWFDAIGFVDE
+850 ETLQIWFDAIGFIDE

-918 SLSEI
+918 CLSEI

-959 QVCASRLDPDYFISF
+959 QVCASRLDPDYFISSVFERF

-986 QNPVLDSEQER
+986 QNAVLDSEQER

-1012 LRVHLGM
+1012 LRIHLGM

-1025 RSEMVSQ
+1025 RAEMVSQ

-1041 SLLDL
+1041 ALLDL

-1051 NPKSGVVPGSCSFEE
+1051 NPKSGIVPGSCSFEE
-1066 MLSTVADFKAPVFE
+1066 MLSAVADFKAPVFE

-1115 VQSAMDRYAAFL
+1115 VQSAMDRYSAFL
-1127 KQSGVDSTNPWPP
+1127 KQSGIHTGNPWPP

-1145 PLRPEYRGLVKLLHC
+1145 RLHPCYKGLIKLLHC

-1178 HNMSEHVL
+1178 QNMSEHVL

-1202 DDKEQEEPCIEE
+1202 DNKEDEEPCIEE

-1219 WFPGTSLLS
+1219 WFPGTNLLS
-1228 NLHHIIN
+1228 NLHHVIN

-1249 REPPPSTSAD
+1249 REAPPSTSTEA
-1259 ADATSFGPNLRE
+1259 SSYGQNLRE

-1292 STEASA
+1292 NTEAT

-1311 PPGTPPQLVTEIL
+1311 PPGTPPQL
-1324 EVRESMLS
+1324 
-1332 LLIKL
+1332 L
-1337 HQKLSAKQNS
+1337 HQKMSSKQNS
-1347 LPRIL
+1347 LSASWLEDMDTSRHAHGDGITAIERIL
-1352 TKAAGRSRHS
+1352 TKAATRSCQIK
-1362 HRSIQEICGKVSP
+1362 RSIQDICGKVCP
-1375 PVPPKKSSPADKKTM
+1375 PVPPKKNSPTDKKTM

-1423 VESPDGEA
+1423 VESPDTEA
-1431 AMDLGASDVMD
+1431 AMDLGASEVME

-1477 HRCKSV
+1477 HRCKSKE
-1483 DAKKLPTTDE
+1483 AKKLPTSDD
-1493 EHIYAADTCGVAHD
+1493 EHIYAADTCGVAND
-1507 LRLALMQ
+1507 VRLTLMQ
-1514 HYFRESSCLQ
+1514 RFFKDSSCLQ

-1555 RNVQNDQV
+1555 RNDQV

-1576 PLCRQFANSVIP
+1576 PLCRQFANSVLP
-1588 CRPGRGP
+1588 CRPGRGT
-1595 EAGAGRCPSNKKTGV
+1595 EAGAWHTPTNKKPCV
-1610 LVKEVEDLQGQLAP
+1610 LVKEVEDLQEKLGL

-1633 EMELVIKDIK
+1633 EMEFVIKDIK
-1643 NATQKKYM
+1643 NTTQKKYM

-1657 GSPDNDFLFMGVG
+1657 GSPDNDFLFMYSV
-1670 LQVGLYLMLCVGASA
+1670 ARS
-1685 HRGVGLQVGVY
+1685 
-1696 LMLCVGGVGPQGA
+1696 
-1709 LAHRTNLE
+1709 NLE
-1717 LELVHRGGGLCSG
+1717 LELVHRGGNLCSG

-1743 LFQVLAT
+1743 LFHVLAM

-1764 TRLTQVSENQQEG
+1764 TKLTQVTQSKETDG
-1777 EDEDRREV
+1777 FDEERPEV
-1785 AMLFRDVP
+1785 PMLFRDVP

-1811 FTCVVKM
+1811 FSCVVKM
-1818 LYNLQFVQGLAA
+1818 LYNLQFTQALAA
-1830 LSVKFS
+1830 LSSKFS
-1836 PEEKRVWSTSGALKK
+1836 PEERQAWSTAGALKK
-1851 NAANADKCL
+1851 NAANAEKSF

-1867 IGELSRDESVYRLN
+1867 ISELTKDKSVYKVN
-1881 TEETSVLSSSVVSPQ
+1881 TEETSMLISSVWSPQ
-1896 SIEFSLRQ
+1896 SIEFSLQQ

-1912 SSLLQHHLYG
+1912 SCLLQHHLYG
-1922 DVLTECPTPS
+1922 DSLTGCLEEEEFSSLAECLGILPSTPQPS
-1932 SVPSASCLEWPA
+1932 NVVHSASCLQW
-1944 VCAFQLVT
+1944 VVSAFDLVT
-1952 QWCQEVTG
+1952 QWCTEVTG
-1960 LPEAQGDHSLTLLVQ
+1960 LSQMQAEQSLTLLVQ
-1975 DPQWAAPRLLRLPEN
+1975 DPQWAAPRLLQLPDN
-1990 YNVIFQYYHRKE
+1990 YNIIFQYYHRKA
-2002 CTACQKVPK
+2002 CTACKKVPK

-2017 VCGTFVCLKGPCCKQ
+2017 VCGAFVCLKGVCCKQ
-2032 QGVCE
+2032 QGTCE

-2095 AERYRVLEQQWV
+2095 DERYRVLEQQWV